1 MKTYRVI
8 AALLALVMLLGMFS
22 GCSKNRGET
31 TDPANPSNNPG
42 TKTETND
49 EKAASTSKYAY
60 QAEYLPIPENI
71 QYVNTSTISGSNLY
85 FTGSIIDG
93 KKTYTDENGEE
104 TEYDNYR
111 SALFK
116 MDVETGDCTELT
128 EFQLPEVPEG
138 WMGSTDLNTIQ
149 AGADGTLWAIYGS
162 YTYRY
167 NPPADLAE
175 DDSMYN
181 YYEEGENKTG
191 LLHLDADGKEI
202 KRIEFSQTDE
212 DGNSFYVSSFFVD
225 NSGNVYLSDWQNVY
239 IYDQDGNKKTTVDLG
254 ENGGDLCE
262 LKAGVVGVS
271 YYKNDEAKPEESGR
285 VFQEI
290 DPATGKLTGDTVKLP
305 DVAYSFFPGDDVYD
319 IYYDYN
325 GNIYGYKFDTDTKD
339 KVIDWIECD
348 INSNNLNSYSILPDG
363 RVIAFE
369 SSYDDQA
376 QKNNMQLI
384 VMTRVDAASV
394 VNKTVLTFACMY
406 LDWNRRDA
414 IVKFN
419 RASNTHRIVVR
430 DYSEYNT
437 DDDYNAGIQKL
448 NTEMLSGKLPD
459 MIDINTYSMPV
470 EQYAAKGFLTDLYEL
485 IDADADLSREDFVQ
499 PVLKALESADGKLYQ
514 LPSTFAVSTAIAL
527 DKVAGDYDTW
537 NLAAVKDAMTKLQDG
552 ASVFDVYRTK
562 SDILQTCISRNIDAF
577 VDWENGSA
585 HFDSD
590 EFKALLEFAN
600 QFPET
605 YDWENAT
612 DEENDSA
619 QNRMN
624 SGKQLMTDMY
634 VSSFEDMLYQLTGYN
649 GGVKFVGYPSEDGTS
664 NHTFQIDGSIA
675 ISSTCADKTAAW
687 NFMKQFLTED
697 YQSGSN
703 VWNFP
708 INQKAFDQKMK
719 DAMTEEYQTDENG
732 KPTTQTSDEAGYFD
746 LGPLDHGESTRREIC
761 MALEQMGFEI
771 EASHHEVA
779 QGQHEID
786 FKYAPALECA
796 DKIMTFKLAVKSLA
810 QKNGLHATFMPKPV
824 SGAAGSGMHVNMSL
838 FRDGKNAFYD
848 EADPRHLSPLAY
860 QFIAGLLGHV
870 RGCCA
875 VTNPLVNSYKRL
887 VPGYEA
893 PCHLAWSTGNRSALV
908 RIPTPR
914 GNSTRVELRSPDPA
928 CNPYLALAA
937 CLAAGLDGIE
947 QQMTPPAPLTGNLYE
962 VGDASGI
969 QRLPGSLEEAVR
981 ALEADSVITDALGAH
996 VTEQYLAGK
1005 RRECRSYAAQVSQ
1018 WELEQYLVAY

>member
-22 GCSKNRGET
+22 GCSKNGSET

-60 QAEYLPIPENI
+60 QAEYLPIPDNV

-93 KKTYTDENGEE
+93 KQTYTDENGEE

-116 MDVETGDCTELT
+116 LDVETGDCTELT

-138 WMGSTDLNTIQ
+138 WMGSSELNNIQ
-149 AGADGTLWAIYGS
+149 AAADGTLWAIYGS

-181 YYEEGENKTG
+181 YYEEGENKMG
-191 LLHLDADGKEI
+191 LLHLDADGKEL
-202 KRIEFSQTDE
+202 KRIEFNQTDE
-212 DGNSFYVSSFFVD
+212 NGNSFYVSSFFVD

-348 INSNNLNSYSILPDG
+348 INSNNINSYSILPDG

-369 SSYDDQA
+369 NSYDDQA

-406 LDWNRRDA
+406 LDWNMRDA

-437 DDDYNAGIQKL
+437 DDDSNAGIQKL

-459 MIDINTYSMPV
+459 MIDINTYNMPV

-485 IDADADLSREDFVQ
+485 IDADPELSRESFVQ
-499 PVLKALESADGKLYQ
+499 PVIKALESADGKLYQ
-514 LPSTFAVSTAIAL
+514 LPNTFAVSTAIAL

-562 SDILQTCISRNIDAF
+562 TDILQTCISRNIDAF

-624 SGKQLMTDMY
+624 AGKQLMTDMY

-664 NHTFQIDGSIA
+664 NHAFQIDGAIA

-697 YQSGSN
+697 YQLGSD

-732 KPTTQTSDEAGYFD
+732 NVVKDENGNPIRIPKMTYYTTDTGGGVAFAATTETAASTVVIGGSGVNEDGSISIYAMTQEQADQILDLINATTAVYGYDESILNIISDEAAAYFA
-746 LGPLDHGESTRREIC
+746 GE
-761 MALEQMGFEI
+761 
-771 EASHHEVA
+771 
-779 QGQHEID
+779 
-786 FKYAPALECA
+786 
-796 DKIMTFKLAVKSLA
+796 KSLDDTA
-810 QKNGLHATFMPKPV
+810 
-824 SGAAGSGMHVNMSL
+824 NMIQS
-838 FRDGKNAFYD
+838 
-848 EADPRHLSPLAY
+848 
-860 QFIAGLLGHV
+860 
-870 RGCCA
+870 
-875 VTNPLVNSYKRL
+875 
-887 VPGYEA
+887 
-893 PCHLAWSTGNRSALV
+893 
-908 RIPTPR
+908 
-914 GNSTRVELRSPDPA
+914 RV
-928 CNPYLALAA
+928 
-937 CLAAGLDGIE
+937 
-947 QQMTPPAPLTGNLYE
+947 NLY
-962 VGDASGI
+962 VA
-969 QRLPGSLEEAVR
+969 
-981 ALEADSVITDALGAH
+981 
-996 VTEQYLAGK
+996 EQ
-1005 RRECRSYAAQVSQ
+1005 S
-1018 WELEQYLVAY
+1018 

>member
-8 AALLALVMLLGMFS
+8 AALLALVMLLGMFA

-93 KKTYTDENGEE
+93 KQTYTDENGEE

-116 MDVETGDCTELT
+116 LDVETGDCTELT

-138 WMGSTDLNTIQ
+138 WMGSSELNNIQ
-149 AGADGTLWAIYGS
+149 AAADGTLWAIYGS

-212 DGNSFYVSSFFVD
+212 NGNSFYVSSFFVD
-225 NSGNVYLSDWQNVY
+225 NSGNVYLSDWQSVY
-239 IYDQDGNKKTTVDLG
+239 IYDQDGNKKATVDLG
-254 ENGGDLCE
+254 ENGGELCE

-348 INSNNLNSYSILPDG
+348 INSNNINSYSILPDG

-406 LDWNRRDA
+406 LDWNMRDA

-485 IDADADLSREDFVQ
+485 IDADADLSRESFVQ
-499 PVLKALESADGKLYQ
+499 PVIKALESADGKLYQ
-514 LPSTFAVSTAIAL
+514 LPNTFAVSTAIAL

-537 NLAAVKDAMTKLQDG
+537 NLASVKDAMTKLQDG

-562 SDILQTCISRNIDAF
+562 TDILQTCISRNIDAF

-624 SGKQLMTDMY
+624 AGKQLMTDMY

-732 KPTTQTSDEAGYFD
+732 NVVKDENGNPIRIPKMTYYTTDAGGGVAFAATTETAASTVVIGGSGVNEDGSISIYAMTQEQADQILDLINATTAVYGYDESILNIISDEAAAYFA
-746 LGPLDHGESTRREIC
+746 GE
-761 MALEQMGFEI
+761 
-771 EASHHEVA
+771 
-779 QGQHEID
+779 
-786 FKYAPALECA
+786 
-796 DKIMTFKLAVKSLA
+796 KSLDDTA
-810 QKNGLHATFMPKPV
+810 
-824 SGAAGSGMHVNMSL
+824 NMIQS
-838 FRDGKNAFYD
+838 
-848 EADPRHLSPLAY
+848 
-860 QFIAGLLGHV
+860 
-870 RGCCA
+870 
-875 VTNPLVNSYKRL
+875 
-887 VPGYEA
+887 
-893 PCHLAWSTGNRSALV
+893 
-908 RIPTPR
+908 
-914 GNSTRVELRSPDPA
+914 RV
-928 CNPYLALAA
+928 
-937 CLAAGLDGIE
+937 
-947 QQMTPPAPLTGNLYE
+947 NLY
-962 VGDASGI
+962 VA
-969 QRLPGSLEEAVR
+969 
-981 ALEADSVITDALGAH
+981 
-996 VTEQYLAGK
+996 EQ
-1005 RRECRSYAAQVSQ
+1005 S
-1018 WELEQYLVAY
+1018 

>member
-22 GCSKNRGET
+22 GCSKNGSET

-60 QAEYLPIPENI
+60 QAEYLPIPDNV

-93 KKTYTDENGEE
+93 KQTYTDENGEE

-116 MDVETGDCTELT
+116 LDVETGDCTELT

-138 WMGSTDLNTIQ
+138 WMGSSELNNIQ
-149 AGADGTLWAIYGS
+149 AAADGTLWAIYGS

-181 YYEEGENKTG
+181 YYEEGENKMG
-191 LLHLDADGKEI
+191 LLHLDADGKEL
-202 KRIEFSQTDE
+202 KRIEFNQTDE
-212 DGNSFYVSSFFVD
+212 NGNSFYVSSFFVD

-348 INSNNLNSYSILPDG
+348 INSNNINSYSILPDG

-369 SSYDDQA
+369 NSYDDGME
-376 QKNNMQLI
+376 KNTMQLI

-406 LDWNRRDA
+406 LDWNMRDA

-485 IDADADLSREDFVQ
+485 IDADPELSRESFVQ
-499 PVLKALESADGKLYQ
+499 PVIKALESADGKLYQ
-514 LPSTFAVSTAIAL
+514 LPNTFAVSTAIAL

-537 NLAAVKDAMTKLQDG
+537 NLASVKDAMTKLQDG

-562 SDILQTCISRNIDAF
+562 TDILQTCISRNIDAF

-732 KPTTQTSDEAGYFD
+732 NVVKDENGNPIRIPKMTYYTTDAGGGVAFAATTETAASTVVIGGSGVNEDGSISIYAMSQEQADQILDLINATTAVYGYDESILNIISDEAAAYFA
-746 LGPLDHGESTRREIC
+746 GE
-761 MALEQMGFEI
+761 
-771 EASHHEVA
+771 
-779 QGQHEID
+779 
-786 FKYAPALECA
+786 
-796 DKIMTFKLAVKSLA
+796 KSLDDTA
-810 QKNGLHATFMPKPV
+810 
-824 SGAAGSGMHVNMSL
+824 NMIQS
-838 FRDGKNAFYD
+838 
-848 EADPRHLSPLAY
+848 
-860 QFIAGLLGHV
+860 
-870 RGCCA
+870 
-875 VTNPLVNSYKRL
+875 
-887 VPGYEA
+887 
-893 PCHLAWSTGNRSALV
+893 
-908 RIPTPR
+908 
-914 GNSTRVELRSPDPA
+914 RV
-928 CNPYLALAA
+928 
-937 CLAAGLDGIE
+937 
-947 QQMTPPAPLTGNLYE
+947 NLY
-962 VGDASGI
+962 VA
-969 QRLPGSLEEAVR
+969 
-981 ALEADSVITDALGAH
+981 
-996 VTEQYLAGK
+996 EQ
-1005 RRECRSYAAQVSQ
+1005 S
-1018 WELEQYLVAY
+1018 

>member
-22 GCSKNRGET
+22 GCSKNGSET

-60 QAEYLPIPENI
+60 QAEYLPIPDNV

-104 TEYDNYR
+104 IEYDNYR

-167 NPPADLAE
+167 NPPEDMAA

-202 KRIEFSQTDE
+202 KRIEFNQTDE
-212 DGNSFYVSSFFVD
+212 NGNSFYVSSFFVD
-225 NSGNVYLSDWQNVY
+225 NSGNVYLSDWQSVY

-348 INSNNLNSYSILPDG
+348 INSNNINSYSILPDG

-406 LDWNRRDA
+406 LDWNMRDA

-459 MIDINTYSMPV
+459 MIDINTYNMPV

-514 LPSTFAVSTAIAL
+514 LPRTFAVSTAIAL

-537 NLAAVKDAMTKLQDG
+537 NLASVKDAMTKLQDG

-562 SDILQTCISRNIDAF
+562 TDILQTCISRNIDAF

-732 KPTTQTSDEAGYFD
+732 NVVKDENGNPIRIPKMTYYTTDAGGGVAFAATTETAASTVVIGGSGVNEDGSISIYAMTQEQADQILDLINATTAVYGYDESILNIISDEAAAYFA
-746 LGPLDHGESTRREIC
+746 GE
-761 MALEQMGFEI
+761 
-771 EASHHEVA
+771 
-779 QGQHEID
+779 
-786 FKYAPALECA
+786 
-796 DKIMTFKLAVKSLA
+796 KSLDDTA
-810 QKNGLHATFMPKPV
+810 
-824 SGAAGSGMHVNMSL
+824 NMIQS
-838 FRDGKNAFYD
+838 
-848 EADPRHLSPLAY
+848 
-860 QFIAGLLGHV
+860 
-870 RGCCA
+870 
-875 VTNPLVNSYKRL
+875 
-887 VPGYEA
+887 
-893 PCHLAWSTGNRSALV
+893 
-908 RIPTPR
+908 
-914 GNSTRVELRSPDPA
+914 RV
-928 CNPYLALAA
+928 
-937 CLAAGLDGIE
+937 
-947 QQMTPPAPLTGNLYE
+947 NLY
-962 VGDASGI
+962 VA
-969 QRLPGSLEEAVR
+969 
-981 ALEADSVITDALGAH
+981 
-996 VTEQYLAGK
+996 EQ
-1005 RRECRSYAAQVSQ
+1005 S
-1018 WELEQYLVAY
+1018 

>member
-1 MKTYRVI
+1 MKTYRMI
-8 AALLALVMLLGMFS
+8 AALLAIVMLLGMFA
-22 GCSKNRGET
+22 GCSKNSGET

-60 QAEYLPIPENI
+60 QAEYLPIPDNV

-93 KKTYTDENGEE
+93 KQTYTDENGEE
-104 TEYDNYR
+104 VEYDNYR

-138 WMGSTDLNTIQ
+138 WLGSSDLNNLQ
-149 AGADGTLWAIYGS
+149 SGADGTLWAIYNN

-191 LLHLDADGKEI
+191 LLHLDADGKELS
-202 KRIEFSQTDE
+202 RIEFSQTDE

-225 NSGNVYLSDWQNVY
+225 NSGNVYLSDWQSVY

-305 DVAYSFFPGDDVYD
+305 DSAYNFFPGDDVYD

-348 INSNNLNSYSILPDG
+348 INSNNINSCSILPDG

-406 LDWNRRDA
+406 LDWNMRDA

-430 DYSEYNT
+430 DYSEYST

-459 MIDINTYSMPV
+459 MIDINTYSMPI
-470 EQYAAKGFLTDLYEL
+470 EQYAAKGFLADLYEL
-485 IDADADLSREDFVQ
+485 IDADPELSRESFVQ

-562 SDILQTCISRNIDAF
+562 TDILQTCISRNIDAF

-600 QFPET
+600 QFPDT

-664 NHTFQIDGSIA
+664 NPTFQIDGAIA

-697 YQSGSN
+697 YQSGYN

-732 KPTTQTSDEAGYFD
+732 NVVKDENGNPIRIPKMTYYTTDTGSGVTFAATTETAASTVVIGGSGVNEEGSISIYAMTQEQADQILDLINATTAVYGYDESILNIISDEAAAYFA
-746 LGPLDHGESTRREIC
+746 GE
-761 MALEQMGFEI
+761 
-771 EASHHEVA
+771 
-779 QGQHEID
+779 
-786 FKYAPALECA
+786 
-796 DKIMTFKLAVKSLA
+796 KSLDDTA
-810 QKNGLHATFMPKPV
+810 
-824 SGAAGSGMHVNMSL
+824 NMIQS
-838 FRDGKNAFYD
+838 
-848 EADPRHLSPLAY
+848 
-860 QFIAGLLGHV
+860 
-870 RGCCA
+870 
-875 VTNPLVNSYKRL
+875 
-887 VPGYEA
+887 
-893 PCHLAWSTGNRSALV
+893 
-908 RIPTPR
+908 
-914 GNSTRVELRSPDPA
+914 RV
-928 CNPYLALAA
+928 
-937 CLAAGLDGIE
+937 
-947 QQMTPPAPLTGNLYE
+947 NLY
-962 VGDASGI
+962 VA
-969 QRLPGSLEEAVR
+969 
-981 ALEADSVITDALGAH
+981 
-996 VTEQYLAGK
+996 EQ
-1005 RRECRSYAAQVSQ
+1005 S
-1018 WELEQYLVAY
+1018 

>member
-22 GCSKNRGET
+22 GCSKNGSET

-60 QAEYLPIPENI
+60 QAEYLPIPDNV

-93 KKTYTDENGEE
+93 KQTYTDENGEE

-111 SALFK
+111 SALFR

-138 WMGSTDLNTIQ
+138 WLGSSDLNNLQ
-149 AGADGTLWAIYGS
+149 SGADGTLWAIYNS

-202 KRIEFSQTDE
+202 KRIEFNQTDE
-212 DGNSFYVSSFFVD
+212 NGNSFYVSSFFVD

-305 DVAYSFFPGDDVYD
+305 DSAYSFFPGDDVYD

-348 INSNNLNSYSILPDG
+348 INSNNINSYSILPDG

-406 LDWNRRDA
+406 LDWDMRDA

-459 MIDINTYSMPV
+459 MIDINTYNMPV

-499 PVLKALESADGKLYQ
+499 PVIKALESADGKLYQ
-514 LPSTFAVSTAIAL
+514 LPNTFAVSTAIAL

-537 NLAAVKDAMTKLQDG
+537 NLASVKDAMTKLQDG

-562 SDILQTCISRNIDAF
+562 TDILQTCISRNIDAF

-697 YQSGSN
+697 YQLGSN

-732 KPTTQTSDEAGYFD
+732 NVVKDENGNPIRIPKMTYYTTDAGGGVAFAATTETAASTVVIGGSGVNEDGSISIYAMTQEQADQILDLINATTAVYGYDESILNIISDEAAAYFA
-746 LGPLDHGESTRREIC
+746 GE
-761 MALEQMGFEI
+761 
-771 EASHHEVA
+771 
-779 QGQHEID
+779 
-786 FKYAPALECA
+786 
-796 DKIMTFKLAVKSLA
+796 KSLDDTA
-810 QKNGLHATFMPKPV
+810 
-824 SGAAGSGMHVNMSL
+824 NMIQS
-838 FRDGKNAFYD
+838 
-848 EADPRHLSPLAY
+848 
-860 QFIAGLLGHV
+860 
-870 RGCCA
+870 
-875 VTNPLVNSYKRL
+875 
-887 VPGYEA
+887 
-893 PCHLAWSTGNRSALV
+893 
-908 RIPTPR
+908 
-914 GNSTRVELRSPDPA
+914 RV
-928 CNPYLALAA
+928 
-937 CLAAGLDGIE
+937 
-947 QQMTPPAPLTGNLYE
+947 NLY
-962 VGDASGI
+962 VA
-969 QRLPGSLEEAVR
+969 
-981 ALEADSVITDALGAH
+981 
-996 VTEQYLAGK
+996 EQ
-1005 RRECRSYAAQVSQ
+1005 S
-1018 WELEQYLVAY
+1018 

>member
-22 GCSKNRGET
+22 GCSKNGSET

-60 QAEYLPIPENI
+60 QAEYLPIPDNV

-93 KKTYTDENGEE
+93 KQTYTDENGEE
-104 TEYDNYR
+104 IEYDNYR

-138 WMGSTDLNTIQ
+138 WMGSSDLNNIQ
-149 AGADGTLWAIYGS
+149 AAADGTLWAIYGS

-239 IYDQDGNKKTTVDLG
+239 IYDQDGNKKTTVDLS
-254 ENGGDLCE
+254 ENGGELCE
-262 LKAGVVGVS
+262 LKAGVVGVC

-290 DPATGKLTGDTVKLP
+290 DPATGKLTGDTVKIP
-305 DVAYSFFPGDDVYD
+305 DSAYNFFPGDDVYD

-348 INSNNLNSYSILPDG
+348 INSNNINSYSILPDG

-369 SSYDDQA
+369 NSYDEGMS
-376 QKNNMQLI
+376 KNTMQLI

-406 LDWNRRDA
+406 LDWNMRDA

-437 DDDYNAGIQKL
+437 DDDYKAGIQKL

-459 MIDINTYSMPV
+459 MIDINTYNMPV

-485 IDADADLSREDFVQ
+485 IDADADLSRESFVQ

-514 LPSTFAVSTAIAL
+514 LPNTFAVSTAIAL

-577 VDWENGSA
+577 VDWENGGA

-600 QFPET
+600 QFPDT

-634 VSSFEDMLYQLTGYN
+634 VSSFEDMLYQLTGFN

-664 NHTFQIDGSIA
+664 NHAFQIDGSIA

-687 NFMKQFLTED
+687 NFMKQFLNED
-697 YQSGSN
+697 YQSGYN

-732 KPTTQTSDEAGYFD
+732 NVVKDENGNPIRIPKMTYYTDGNGGGVMYGMTAEAASSTVVIGGTVVNDDGSISIYAMTQEQADQILDLINATTAVYGYDESILNIISDEAAAYFA
-746 LGPLDHGESTRREIC
+746 GE
-761 MALEQMGFEI
+761 
-771 EASHHEVA
+771 
-779 QGQHEID
+779 
-786 FKYAPALECA
+786 
-796 DKIMTFKLAVKSLA
+796 KSLDDTA
-810 QKNGLHATFMPKPV
+810 
-824 SGAAGSGMHVNMSL
+824 NMIQS
-838 FRDGKNAFYD
+838 
-848 EADPRHLSPLAY
+848 
-860 QFIAGLLGHV
+860 
-870 RGCCA
+870 
-875 VTNPLVNSYKRL
+875 
-887 VPGYEA
+887 
-893 PCHLAWSTGNRSALV
+893 
-908 RIPTPR
+908 
-914 GNSTRVELRSPDPA
+914 RV
-928 CNPYLALAA
+928 
-937 CLAAGLDGIE
+937 
-947 QQMTPPAPLTGNLYE
+947 NLY
-962 VGDASGI
+962 VA
-969 QRLPGSLEEAVR
+969 
-981 ALEADSVITDALGAH
+981 
-996 VTEQYLAGK
+996 EQ
-1005 RRECRSYAAQVSQ
+1005 S
-1018 WELEQYLVAY
+1018 

>member
-8 AALLALVMLLGMFS
+8 AALLALVMLLGMFA

-60 QAEYLPIPENI
+60 QAEYLPIPDNV

-104 TEYDNYR
+104 IEYDNYR

-202 KRIEFSQTDE
+202 KRIEFNQTDE
-212 DGNSFYVSSFFVD
+212 NGNSFYVSSFFVD
-225 NSGNVYLSDWQNVY
+225 NSGNVYLSDWQSVY

-325 GNIYGYKFDTDTKD
+325 GNIYGYKFDTGTKD

-348 INSNNLNSYSILPDG
+348 INSNNINSYSILPDG

-369 SSYDDQA
+369 NSYDDGME
-376 QKNNMQLI
+376 KNTMQLI

-406 LDWNRRDA
+406 LDWNMRDA

-634 VSSFEDMLYQLTGYN
+634 VSSFEDMLHQLTGYN

-732 KPTTQTSDEAGYFD
+732 NVVKDENGNPIRIPKMTYYTTDAGGGVAFAATTETAASTVVIGGSGVNEDGSISIYAMTQEQADQILDLINATTAVYGYDESILNIISDEAAAYFA
-746 LGPLDHGESTRREIC
+746 GE
-761 MALEQMGFEI
+761 
-771 EASHHEVA
+771 
-779 QGQHEID
+779 
-786 FKYAPALECA
+786 
-796 DKIMTFKLAVKSLA
+796 KSLDDTA
-810 QKNGLHATFMPKPV
+810 
-824 SGAAGSGMHVNMSL
+824 NMIQS
-838 FRDGKNAFYD
+838 
-848 EADPRHLSPLAY
+848 
-860 QFIAGLLGHV
+860 
-870 RGCCA
+870 
-875 VTNPLVNSYKRL
+875 
-887 VPGYEA
+887 
-893 PCHLAWSTGNRSALV
+893 
-908 RIPTPR
+908 
-914 GNSTRVELRSPDPA
+914 RV
-928 CNPYLALAA
+928 
-937 CLAAGLDGIE
+937 
-947 QQMTPPAPLTGNLYE
+947 NLY
-962 VGDASGI
+962 VA
-969 QRLPGSLEEAVR
+969 
-981 ALEADSVITDALGAH
+981 
-996 VTEQYLAGK
+996 EQ
-1005 RRECRSYAAQVSQ
+1005 S
-1018 WELEQYLVAY
+1018 

>member
-8 AALLALVMLLGMFS
+8 AALLAIVMLLGVFA
-22 GCSKNRGET
+22 GCSKNSQET
-31 TDPANPSNNPG
+31 TDPANPGSTTG

-60 QAEYLPIPENI
+60 QAEYLPIPDNV

-104 TEYDNYR
+104 IEYDNYR

-138 WMGSTDLNTIQ
+138 WMGSTDLKTIQ

-212 DGNSFYVSSFFVD
+212 NGNSFYVSSFFVD
-225 NSGNVYLSDWQNVY
+225 NSGNVYLSDWQSVY

-290 DPATGKLTGDTVKLP
+290 DPATGKLMGDTVKLP

-348 INSNNLNSYSILPDG
+348 INSNNINSYSILPDG

-437 DDDYNAGIQKL
+437 DDDSNAGIQKL

-459 MIDINTYSMPV
+459 MIDNNTYSMPV

-485 IDADADLSREDFVQ
+485 IDADPELSRESFVQ

-514 LPSTFAVSTAIAL
+514 LPNTFAVSTAIAL

-537 NLAAVKDAMTKLQDG
+537 NLASVKDAMTKLQDG

-562 SDILQTCISRNIDAF
+562 TDILQTCISRNIDAF
-577 VDWENGSA
+577 VDWENGGA

-600 QFPET
+600 QFPDT

-624 SGKQLMTDMY
+624 AGKQLMTDMY
-634 VSSFEDMLYQLTGYN
+634 VSSFEDMLYKLTGYN

-664 NHTFQIDGSIA
+664 NHAFQIDGSIA

-697 YQSGSN
+697 YQSGYN

-732 KPTTQTSDEAGYFD
+732 NVVKDENGNPIRIPKMTYYTTDAGGGVAFAATTETAASTVVIGGSGVNEDGAISIYAMSQEQADQILDLINATTAVYGYDESILNIISDEAAAYFA
-746 LGPLDHGESTRREIC
+746 GE
-761 MALEQMGFEI
+761 
-771 EASHHEVA
+771 
-779 QGQHEID
+779 
-786 FKYAPALECA
+786 
-796 DKIMTFKLAVKSLA
+796 KSLDDTA
-810 QKNGLHATFMPKPV
+810 
-824 SGAAGSGMHVNMSL
+824 NMIQS
-838 FRDGKNAFYD
+838 
-848 EADPRHLSPLAY
+848 
-860 QFIAGLLGHV
+860 
-870 RGCCA
+870 
-875 VTNPLVNSYKRL
+875 
-887 VPGYEA
+887 
-893 PCHLAWSTGNRSALV
+893 
-908 RIPTPR
+908 
-914 GNSTRVELRSPDPA
+914 RV
-928 CNPYLALAA
+928 
-937 CLAAGLDGIE
+937 
-947 QQMTPPAPLTGNLYE
+947 NLY
-962 VGDASGI
+962 VA
-969 QRLPGSLEEAVR
+969 
-981 ALEADSVITDALGAH
+981 
-996 VTEQYLAGK
+996 EQ
-1005 RRECRSYAAQVSQ
+1005 S
-1018 WELEQYLVAY
+1018 

>member
-22 GCSKNRGET
+22 GCSKNGSET

-60 QAEYLPIPENI
+60 QAEYLPIPDNV

-93 KKTYTDENGEE
+93 KQTFTDENGEE
-104 TEYDNYR
+104 IEYDNYR

-116 MDVETGDCTELT
+116 LDVETGACTELT

-138 WMGSTDLNTIQ
+138 WLGSSDLNNLQ
-149 AGADGTLWAIYGS
+149 SGADGTLWAIYNS

-191 LLHLDADGKEI
+191 LLHLDADGKEL

-212 DGNSFYVSSFFVD
+212 NGNSFYVSSFFVD

-239 IYDQDGNKKTTVDLG
+239 IYDQDGKLKTTVDLG

-290 DPATGKLTGDTVKLP
+290 DPTTGKLTGDTVKLP

-325 GNIYGYKFDTDTKD
+325 GNIYGYKFDTGTKD

-348 INSNNLNSYSILPDG
+348 INSNNINSYSILPDG

-406 LDWNRRDA
+406 LDWDMRDA

-485 IDADADLSREDFVQ
+485 IDADPELSRESFVQ
-499 PVLKALESADGKLYQ
+499 PVIKALESADGKLYQ

-562 SDILQTCISRNIDAF
+562 TDMLQTCISRNIDAF
-577 VDWENGSA
+577 VDWENGGA

-600 QFPET
+600 QFPDT

-619 QNRMN
+619 
-624 SGKQLMTDMY
+624 
-634 VSSFEDMLYQLTGYN
+634 
-649 GGVKFVGYPSEDGTS
+649 
-664 NHTFQIDGSIA
+664 
-675 ISSTCADKTAAW
+675 
-687 NFMKQFLTED
+687 
-697 YQSGSN
+697 
-703 VWNFP
+703 
-708 INQKAFDQKMK
+708 
-719 DAMTEEYQTDENG
+719 
-732 KPTTQTSDEAGYFD
+732 
-746 LGPLDHGESTRREIC
+746 
-761 MALEQMGFEI
+761 
-771 EASHHEVA
+771 
-779 QGQHEID
+779 
-786 FKYAPALECA
+786 
-796 DKIMTFKLAVKSLA
+796 
-810 QKNGLHATFMPKPV
+810 
-824 SGAAGSGMHVNMSL
+824 
-838 FRDGKNAFYD
+838 
-848 EADPRHLSPLAY
+848 
-860 QFIAGLLGHV
+860 
-870 RGCCA
+870 
-875 VTNPLVNSYKRL
+875 
-887 VPGYEA
+887 
-893 PCHLAWSTGNRSALV
+893 
-908 RIPTPR
+908 
-914 GNSTRVELRSPDPA
+914 
-928 CNPYLALAA
+928 
-937 CLAAGLDGIE
+937 
-947 QQMTPPAPLTGNLYE
+947 
-962 VGDASGI
+962 
-969 QRLPGSLEEAVR
+969 
-981 ALEADSVITDALGAH
+981 
-996 VTEQYLAGK
+996 
-1005 RRECRSYAAQVSQ
+1005 
-1018 WELEQYLVAY
+1018 

>member
-1 MKTYRVI
+1 MKTYRMI
-8 AALLALVMLLGMFS
+8 AALLAIVMLLGVFA
-22 GCSKNRGET
+22 GCSKNSDNT
-31 TDPANPSNNPG
+31 TEPANPGSSTG

-49 EKAASTSKYAY
+49 EKAASTSKYTY
-60 QAEYLPIPENI
+60 QAEFLPIPDNI
-71 QYVNTSTISGSNLY
+71 QYVNTSTISGANLY

-93 KKTYTDENGEE
+93 KQTYTDENGEE
-104 TEYDNYR
+104 IEYDNYR

-149 AGADGTLWAIYGS
+149 TGADATLWAIYGS

-167 NPPADLAE
+167 NPPADLAA

-181 YYEEGENKTG
+181 YYEQGENKTG
-191 LLHLDADGKEI
+191 LLHLDADGKEL
-202 KRIEFSQTDE
+202 KRIEFNQTDE
-212 DGNSFYVSSFFVD
+212 NGNSFYVSNFFVD

-254 ENGGDLCE
+254 ENGGELCE
-262 LKAGVVGVS
+262 LKAGVVGVC

-290 DPATGKLTGDTVKLP
+290 DPATGKLTGDTVKIP
-305 DVAYSFFPGDDVYD
+305 DSAYNFFPGDDVYD

-369 SSYDDQA
+369 NTYDEQT
-376 QKNNMQLI
+376 QTNTMQLI

-406 LDWNRRDA
+406 LDWNMRDA

-437 DDDYNAGIQKL
+437 DDDYTAGIQKL

-459 MIDINTYSMPV
+459 MIDINTYSMPI

-514 LPSTFAVSTAIAL
+514 LPQTFAVDTAIAL
-527 DKVAGDYDTW
+527 DKVVGEYDTW

-552 ASVFDVYRTK
+552 ATVFDVYRTK
-562 SDILQTCISRNIDAF
+562 SDILSTCISRNIDAF
-577 VDWENGSA
+577 VDWENGAA

-600 QFPET
+600 SFPDT
-605 YDWENAT
+605 YDWENA
-612 DEENDSA
+612 DEEDQDSA

-624 SGKQLMTDMY
+624 AGKQLMSSFY
-634 VSSFEDMLYQLTGYN
+634 VSSLEDILYQLTGYN
-649 GGVKFVGYPSEDGTS
+649 GKVKFVGYPSEDGTS
-664 NHTFQIDGSIA
+664 NHAFQIDGAIA

-687 NFMKQFLTED
+687 NFMKQFLNEE
-697 YQSGSN
+697 YQSSYN
-703 VWNFP
+703 IWSFP
-708 INQKAFDQKMK
+708 INQAAFDAKLKEM
-719 DAMTEEYQTDENG
+719 MTEEYQTDDNG
-732 KPTTQTSDEAGYFD
+732 NVMKDDNGNPIRIPKVTYYTDGNGTMTGY
-746 LGPLDHGESTRREIC
+746 
-761 MALEQMGFEI
+761 
-771 EASHHEVA
+771 
-779 QGQHEID
+779 
-786 FKYAPALECA
+786 
-796 DKIMTFKLAVKSLA
+796 
-810 QKNGLHATFMPKPV
+810 
-824 SGAAGSGMHVNMSL
+824 
-838 FRDGKNAFYD
+838 
-848 EADPRHLSPLAY
+848 
-860 QFIAGLLGHV
+860 
-870 RGCCA
+870 
-875 VTNPLVNSYKRL
+875 
-887 VPGYEA
+887 
-893 PCHLAWSTGNRSALV
+893 STGNGGVAVMQASADGSVEMGENGEVNVYAMTQEQADEILGLINATTAV
-908 RIPTPR
+908 YGYDESIMGIITDEAAPYFAGEKSLDDTV
-914 GNSTRVELRSPDPA
+914 NMIQSRV
-928 CNPYLALAA
+928 
-937 CLAAGLDGIE
+937 
-947 QQMTPPAPLTGNLYE
+947 NLY
-962 VGDASGI
+962 VA
-969 QRLPGSLEEAVR
+969 
-981 ALEADSVITDALGAH
+981 
-996 VTEQYLAGK
+996 EQ
-1005 RRECRSYAAQVSQ
+1005 S
-1018 WELEQYLVAY
+1018 

>member
-8 AALLALVMLLGMFS
+8 AALLALVMLLGVFA
-22 GCSKNRGET
+22 GCSKNSDNT
-31 TDPANPSNNPG
+31 TDPANPGSSTG

-49 EKAASTSKYAY
+49 EKAASTSKYTY
-60 QAEYLPIPENI
+60 QAEFLPIPDNV

-104 TEYDNYR
+104 IEYDNYR

-202 KRIEFSQTDE
+202 KRIEFNQTDE
-212 DGNSFYVSSFFVD
+212 NGNSFYVSSFFVD
-225 NSGNVYLSDWQNVY
+225 NSGNVYLSDWQSVY

-325 GNIYGYKFDTDTKD
+325 GNIYGYKFDTGTKD

-348 INSNNLNSYSILPDG
+348 INSNNINSYSILPDG

-369 SSYDDQA
+369 NSYDDGME
-376 QKNNMQLI
+376 KNTMQLI

-406 LDWNRRDA
+406 LDWNMRDA

-459 MIDINTYSMPV
+459 MIDINTYNMPV

-485 IDADADLSREDFVQ
+485 IDADADLSRESFVQ

-537 NLAAVKDAMTKLQDG
+537 NLASVKDAMTKLQDG

-562 SDILQTCISRNIDAF
+562 TDILQTCISRNIDAF
-577 VDWENGSA
+577 VDWENGGA

-590 EFKALLEFAN
+590 EFKALLE
-600 QFPET
+600 
-605 YDWENAT
+605 
-612 DEENDSA
+612 
-619 QNRMN
+619 
-624 SGKQLMTDMY
+624 L
-634 VSSFEDMLYQLTGYN
+634 
-649 GGVKFVGYPSEDGTS
+649 
-664 NHTFQIDGSIA
+664 
-675 ISSTCADKTAAW
+675 
-687 NFMKQFLTED
+687 
-697 YQSGSN
+697 
-703 VWNFP
+703 
-708 INQKAFDQKMK
+708 
-719 DAMTEEYQTDENG
+719 
-732 KPTTQTSDEAGYFD
+732 
-746 LGPLDHGESTRREIC
+746 
-761 MALEQMGFEI
+761 
-771 EASHHEVA
+771 
-779 QGQHEID
+779 
-786 FKYAPALECA
+786 
-796 DKIMTFKLAVKSLA
+796 SLI
-810 QKNGLHATFMPKPV
+810 H
-824 SGAAGSGMHVNMSL
+824 
-838 FRDGKNAFYD
+838 
-848 EADPRHLSPLAY
+848 
-860 QFIAGLLGHV
+860 I
-870 RGCCA
+870 
-875 VTNPLVNSYKRL
+875 
-887 VPGYEA
+887 
-893 PCHLAWSTGNRSALV
+893 
-908 RIPTPR
+908 
-914 GNSTRVELRSPDPA
+914 
-928 CNPYLALAA
+928 
-937 CLAAGLDGIE
+937 
-947 QQMTPPAPLTGNLYE
+947 
-962 VGDASGI
+962 
-969 QRLPGSLEEAVR
+969 
-981 ALEADSVITDALGAH
+981 
-996 VTEQYLAGK
+996 
-1005 RRECRSYAAQVSQ
+1005 
-1018 WELEQYLVAY
+1018 

>member
-1 MKTYRVI
+1 MKTYRMI
-8 AALLALVMLLGMFS
+8 AALLAIVMLLGVFA
-22 GCSKNRGET
+22 GCSKNSDNT
-31 TDPANPSNNPG
+31 TDPANPGSSTG

-49 EKAASTSKYAY
+49 EKAASTSKYTY
-60 QAEYLPIPENI
+60 QAEFLPIPDNI
-71 QYVNTSTISGSNLY
+71 QYVNTSTISGANLY

-93 KKTYTDENGEE
+93 KQTYTDENGEE
-104 TEYDNYR
+104 IEYDNYR
-111 SALFK
+111 SALFR

-149 AGADGTLWAIYGS
+149 TGADGTLWAIYGS

-167 NPPADLAE
+167 NPPADLAA

-181 YYEEGENKTG
+181 YYEQGENKTG
-191 LLHLDADGKEI
+191 LLHLDADGKEL
-202 KRIEFSQTDE
+202 KRIEFNQTDE
-212 DGNSFYVSSFFVD
+212 NGNSFYVSNFFVD

-254 ENGGDLCE
+254 ENGGELCE
-262 LKAGVVGVS
+262 LKAGVVGVC

-290 DPATGKLTGDTVKLP
+290 DPATGKLTGDTVKIP
-305 DVAYSFFPGDDVYD
+305 DSAYNFFPGDDVYD

-369 SSYDDQA
+369 NTYDEQT
-376 QKNNMQLI
+376 QTNTMQLI

-406 LDWNRRDA
+406 LDWNMRDA

-437 DDDYNAGIQKL
+437 DDDYTAGIQKL

-459 MIDINTYSMPV
+459 MIDINTYSMPI

-514 LPSTFAVSTAIAL
+514 LPQTFAVDTAIAL
-527 DKVAGDYDTW
+527 DKVVGEYDTW

-552 ASVFDVYRTK
+552 ATVFDVYRTK
-562 SDILQTCISRNIDAF
+562 SDILSTCISRNIDAF
-577 VDWENGSA
+577 VDWENGAA

-600 QFPET
+600 SFPDT
-605 YDWENAT
+605 YDWENA
-612 DEENDSA
+612 DEEDQDSA

-624 SGKQLMTDMY
+624 AGKQLMSSFY
-634 VSSFEDMLYQLTGYN
+634 VSSLEDILYQLTGYN
-649 GGVKFVGYPSEDGTS
+649 GKVKFVGYPSEDGTS
-664 NHTFQIDGSIA
+664 NHAFQIDGAIA

-687 NFMKQFLTED
+687 NFMKQFLNEE
-697 YQSGSN
+697 YQSSYN
-703 VWNFP
+703 IWSFS
-708 INQKAFDQKMK
+708 INQAAFDAKLKEM
-719 DAMTEEYQTDENG
+719 MTEEYQTDDNGNVMKDDNGNPIRIPKVTYYTDGNGTMTGYSTGNGGVAVMQASADGSVEMGENG
-732 KPTTQTSDEAGYFD
+732 EVNVYAMTQEQADEILGLINATTAVYGYDESILNIISDEAAAYFA
-746 LGPLDHGESTRREIC
+746 GE
-761 MALEQMGFEI
+761 
-771 EASHHEVA
+771 
-779 QGQHEID
+779 
-786 FKYAPALECA
+786 
-796 DKIMTFKLAVKSLA
+796 KSLDDTA
-810 QKNGLHATFMPKPV
+810 
-824 SGAAGSGMHVNMSL
+824 NMIQS
-838 FRDGKNAFYD
+838 
-848 EADPRHLSPLAY
+848 
-860 QFIAGLLGHV
+860 
-870 RGCCA
+870 
-875 VTNPLVNSYKRL
+875 
-887 VPGYEA
+887 
-893 PCHLAWSTGNRSALV
+893 
-908 RIPTPR
+908 
-914 GNSTRVELRSPDPA
+914 RV
-928 CNPYLALAA
+928 
-937 CLAAGLDGIE
+937 
-947 QQMTPPAPLTGNLYE
+947 NLY
-962 VGDASGI
+962 VA
-969 QRLPGSLEEAVR
+969 
-981 ALEADSVITDALGAH
+981 
-996 VTEQYLAGK
+996 EQ
-1005 RRECRSYAAQVSQ
+1005 S
-1018 WELEQYLVAY
+1018 

>member
-8 AALLALVMLLGMFS
+8 AALLALVMLLGMFA

-60 QAEYLPIPENI
+60 QAEYLPIPDNV

-93 KKTYTDENGEE
+93 KQTYTDENGEE

-138 WMGSTDLNTIQ
+138 WLGSSDLNNLQ
-149 AGADGTLWAIYGS
+149 SGADGTLWAIYNN

-305 DVAYSFFPGDDVYD
+305 DAAYSFFPGDDVYD

-348 INSNNLNSYSILPDG
+348 INSNNINSYSILPDG

-406 LDWNRRDA
+406 LDWDMRDA

-499 PVLKALESADGKLYQ
+499 PVIKALESADGKLYQ
-514 LPSTFAVSTAIAL
+514 LPNTFAVSTAIAL

-562 SDILQTCISRNIDAF
+562 TDILQTCISRNIDAF

-600 QFPET
+600 QFPDT

-624 SGKQLMTDMY
+624 AGKQLMTDMY

-697 YQSGSN
+697 YQSGYN

-732 KPTTQTSDEAGYFD
+732 NVVKDENGNPIRIPKMTYYTTDTGGGVAFAATTETAASTVVIGGSGVNEDGSISIYAMTQEQADQILDLINATTAVYGYDESILNIISDEAAAYFA
-746 LGPLDHGESTRREIC
+746 GE
-761 MALEQMGFEI
+761 
-771 EASHHEVA
+771 
-779 QGQHEID
+779 
-786 FKYAPALECA
+786 
-796 DKIMTFKLAVKSLA
+796 KSLDDTA
-810 QKNGLHATFMPKPV
+810 
-824 SGAAGSGMHVNMSL
+824 NMIQS
-838 FRDGKNAFYD
+838 
-848 EADPRHLSPLAY
+848 
-860 QFIAGLLGHV
+860 
-870 RGCCA
+870 
-875 VTNPLVNSYKRL
+875 
-887 VPGYEA
+887 
-893 PCHLAWSTGNRSALV
+893 
-908 RIPTPR
+908 
-914 GNSTRVELRSPDPA
+914 RV
-928 CNPYLALAA
+928 
-937 CLAAGLDGIE
+937 
-947 QQMTPPAPLTGNLYE
+947 NLY
-962 VGDASGI
+962 VA
-969 QRLPGSLEEAVR
+969 
-981 ALEADSVITDALGAH
+981 
-996 VTEQYLAGK
+996 EQ
-1005 RRECRSYAAQVSQ
+1005 S
-1018 WELEQYLVAY
+1018 

>member
-1 MKTYRVI
+1 MKTYRMI
-8 AALLALVMLLGMFS
+8 AALLAIVMLLGVFA
-22 GCSKNRGET
+22 GCSKNSDNT
-31 TDPANPSNNPG
+31 TEPANPGSSTG

-49 EKAASTSKYAY
+49 EKAASTSKYTY
-60 QAEYLPIPENI
+60 QAEFLPIPDNI
-71 QYVNTSTISGSNLY
+71 QYVNTSTISGANLY

-93 KKTYTDENGEE
+93 KQTYTDENGEE
-104 TEYDNYR
+104 IEYDNYR

-167 NPPADLAE
+167 NPPADLAA

-181 YYEEGENKTG
+181 YYEQGENKTG
-191 LLHLDADGKEI
+191 LLHLDADGKEL
-202 KRIEFSQTDE
+202 KRIEFNQTDE
-212 DGNSFYVSSFFVD
+212 NGNSFYVSNFFVD

-254 ENGGDLCE
+254 ENGGELCE
-262 LKAGVVGVS
+262 LKAGVVGVC

-290 DPATGKLTGDTVKLP
+290 DPATGKLTGDTVKIP
-305 DVAYSFFPGDDVYD
+305 DSAYNFFPGDDVYD

-369 SSYDDQA
+369 NTYDDQT
-376 QKNNMQLI
+376 QTNTMQLI

-406 LDWNRRDA
+406 LDWNMRDA

-437 DDDYNAGIQKL
+437 DDDYTAGIQKL

-459 MIDINTYSMPV
+459 MIDINTYSMPI

-514 LPSTFAVSTAIAL
+514 LPNTFAVSTAIAL

-577 VDWENGSA
+577 VDWENGAA

-600 QFPET
+600 SFPDT
-605 YDWENAT
+605 YDWENA
-612 DEENDSA
+612 DEEDQDSA

-624 SGKQLMTDMY
+624 AGKQLMSSFY
-634 VSSFEDMLYQLTGYN
+634 VSSLEDILYQLTGYN
-649 GGVKFVGYPSEDGTS
+649 GKVKFVGYPSEDGTS
-664 NHTFQIDGSIA
+664 NHAFQIDGAIA

-687 NFMKQFLTED
+687 NFMKQFLNEE
-697 YQSGSN
+697 YQSSYN
-703 VWNFP
+703 IWSFP
-708 INQKAFDQKMK
+708 INQAAFDAKLKEM
-719 DAMTEEYQTDENG
+719 MTEEYQTDDNG
-732 KPTTQTSDEAGYFD
+732 NVMKDDNGNPIRIPKVTYYTDGNGTMTGY
-746 LGPLDHGESTRREIC
+746 
-761 MALEQMGFEI
+761 
-771 EASHHEVA
+771 
-779 QGQHEID
+779 
-786 FKYAPALECA
+786 
-796 DKIMTFKLAVKSLA
+796 
-810 QKNGLHATFMPKPV
+810 
-824 SGAAGSGMHVNMSL
+824 
-838 FRDGKNAFYD
+838 
-848 EADPRHLSPLAY
+848 
-860 QFIAGLLGHV
+860 
-870 RGCCA
+870 
-875 VTNPLVNSYKRL
+875 
-887 VPGYEA
+887 
-893 PCHLAWSTGNRSALV
+893 STGNGGVAVMQASADGSVEMGENGEVNVYAMTQEQADEILGLINATTAV
-908 RIPTPR
+908 YGYDESIMGIITDEAAPYFAGEKSLDDTV
-914 GNSTRVELRSPDPA
+914 NMIQSRV
-928 CNPYLALAA
+928 
-937 CLAAGLDGIE
+937 
-947 QQMTPPAPLTGNLYE
+947 NLY
-962 VGDASGI
+962 VA
-969 QRLPGSLEEAVR
+969 
-981 ALEADSVITDALGAH
+981 
-996 VTEQYLAGK
+996 EQ
-1005 RRECRSYAAQVSQ
+1005 S
-1018 WELEQYLVAY
+1018 

>member
-1 MKTYRVI
+1 MKTYRMI
-8 AALLALVMLLGMFS
+8 AALLAIVMLLGVFA
-22 GCSKNRGET
+22 GCSKNSDNT
-31 TDPANPSNNPG
+31 TDPANPGSSTG

-49 EKAASTSKYAY
+49 EKAASTSKYTY
-60 QAEYLPIPENI
+60 QAEFLPIPDNI

-93 KKTYTDENGEE
+93 KKTFTDENGEE
-104 TEYDNYR
+104 IEYDNYR
-111 SALFK
+111 SALFR

-149 AGADGTLWAIYGS
+149 TGADGTLWAIYGS

-167 NPPADLAE
+167 NPPADLAA

-181 YYEEGENKTG
+181 YYEQGENKTG
-191 LLHLDADGKEI
+191 LLHLDADGKEL
-202 KRIEFSQTDE
+202 KRIEFNQTDE
-212 DGNSFYVSSFFVD
+212 NGNSFYVSNFFVD

-254 ENGGDLCE
+254 ENGGELCE
-262 LKAGVVGVS
+262 LKAGVVGVC

-305 DVAYSFFPGDDVYD
+305 DSAYNFFPGDDVYD

-369 SSYDDQA
+369 NTYDDQT
-376 QKNNMQLI
+376 QTNTMQLI

-406 LDWNRRDA
+406 LDWNMRDA

-437 DDDYNAGIQKL
+437 DDDYTAGIQKL

-459 MIDINTYSMPV
+459 MIDINTYSMPI

-514 LPSTFAVSTAIAL
+514 LPQTFAVDTAIAL
-527 DKVAGDYDTW
+527 DKVVGEYDTW

-552 ASVFDVYRTK
+552 ATVFDVYRTK
-562 SDILQTCISRNIDAF
+562 SDILSTCISRNIDAF
-577 VDWENGSA
+577 VDWENGAA

-600 QFPET
+600 SFPDT
-605 YDWENAT
+605 YDWENA
-612 DEENDSA
+612 DEEDQDSA

-624 SGKQLMTDMY
+624 AGKQLMSSFY
-634 VSSFEDMLYQLTGYN
+634 VSSLEDILYQLTGYN
-649 GGVKFVGYPSEDGTS
+649 GKVKFVGYPSEDGTS
-664 NHTFQIDGSIA
+664 NHAFQIDGAIA

-687 NFMKQFLTED
+687 NFMKQFLNEE
-697 YQSGSN
+697 YQSSYN
-703 VWNFP
+703 IWSFP
-708 INQKAFDQKMK
+708 INQAAFDAKLKEM
-719 DAMTEEYQTDENG
+719 MTEEYQTDDNGNVMKDDNGNPIRIPKVTYYTDGNGTMTGYSTGNGGVAVMQASADGSVEMGENDEVNVYAMTQEQADEILG
-732 KPTTQTSDEAGYFD
+732 LINATTAVYGYDESILNIISDEAAAYFA
-746 LGPLDHGESTRREIC
+746 GE
-761 MALEQMGFEI
+761 
-771 EASHHEVA
+771 
-779 QGQHEID
+779 
-786 FKYAPALECA
+786 
-796 DKIMTFKLAVKSLA
+796 KSLDDTA
-810 QKNGLHATFMPKPV
+810 
-824 SGAAGSGMHVNMSL
+824 NMIQS
-838 FRDGKNAFYD
+838 
-848 EADPRHLSPLAY
+848 
-860 QFIAGLLGHV
+860 
-870 RGCCA
+870 
-875 VTNPLVNSYKRL
+875 
-887 VPGYEA
+887 
-893 PCHLAWSTGNRSALV
+893 
-908 RIPTPR
+908 
-914 GNSTRVELRSPDPA
+914 RV
-928 CNPYLALAA
+928 
-937 CLAAGLDGIE
+937 
-947 QQMTPPAPLTGNLYE
+947 NLY
-962 VGDASGI
+962 VA
-969 QRLPGSLEEAVR
+969 
-981 ALEADSVITDALGAH
+981 
-996 VTEQYLAGK
+996 EQ
-1005 RRECRSYAAQVSQ
+1005 S
-1018 WELEQYLVAY
+1018 

>member
-8 AALLALVMLLGMFS
+8 AALLAIVMLLGVFA
-22 GCSKNRGET
+22 GCSKNSQET
-31 TDPANPSNNPG
+31 TDPANPGSTTG

-60 QAEYLPIPENI
+60 QAEYLPIPDNV

-104 TEYDNYR
+104 IEYDNYR

-212 DGNSFYVSSFFVD
+212 NGNSFYVSSFFVD
-225 NSGNVYLSDWQNVY
+225 NSGNVYLSDWQSVY

-254 ENGGDLCE
+254 ENGGDLCG
-262 LKAGVVGVS
+262 LKAGVVGVI

-305 DVAYSFFPGDDVYD
+305 DSAYSFFPGDDVYD

-348 INSNNLNSYSILPDG
+348 INSNNINSYSILPDG

-406 LDWNRRDA
+406 LDWNMRDA

-624 SGKQLMTDMY
+624 SGKQLMTAMY

-732 KPTTQTSDEAGYFD
+732 NVVKDENGNPIRIPKMTYYTTDAGGGVAFAATTETAASTVVIGGSGVNEDGSISIYAMTQEQADQILDLINATTAVYGYDESILNIISDEAAAYFA
-746 LGPLDHGESTRREIC
+746 GE
-761 MALEQMGFEI
+761 
-771 EASHHEVA
+771 
-779 QGQHEID
+779 
-786 FKYAPALECA
+786 
-796 DKIMTFKLAVKSLA
+796 KSLDDTA
-810 QKNGLHATFMPKPV
+810 
-824 SGAAGSGMHVNMSL
+824 NMIQS
-838 FRDGKNAFYD
+838 
-848 EADPRHLSPLAY
+848 
-860 QFIAGLLGHV
+860 
-870 RGCCA
+870 
-875 VTNPLVNSYKRL
+875 
-887 VPGYEA
+887 
-893 PCHLAWSTGNRSALV
+893 
-908 RIPTPR
+908 
-914 GNSTRVELRSPDPA
+914 RV
-928 CNPYLALAA
+928 
-937 CLAAGLDGIE
+937 
-947 QQMTPPAPLTGNLYE
+947 NLY
-962 VGDASGI
+962 VA
-969 QRLPGSLEEAVR
+969 
-981 ALEADSVITDALGAH
+981 
-996 VTEQYLAGK
+996 EQ
-1005 RRECRSYAAQVSQ
+1005 S
-1018 WELEQYLVAY
+1018 

>member
-8 AALLALVMLLGMFS
+8 AALLALVMLLGMFA
-22 GCSKNRGET
+22 GCSKNGSET

-60 QAEYLPIPENI
+60 QAEYLPIPDNV

-93 KKTYTDENGEE
+93 KQTYTDENGEE

-116 MDVETGDCTELT
+116 LDVETGDCTELT

-138 WMGSTDLNTIQ
+138 WMGSSELNNIQ
-149 AGADGTLWAIYGS
+149 AAADGTLWVIYNS

-212 DGNSFYVSSFFVD
+212 NGNSFYVSSFFVD
-225 NSGNVYLSDWQNVY
+225 NSGNVYLSDWQSVY

-348 INSNNLNSYSILPDG
+348 INSNNINSYSILPDG

-406 LDWNRRDA
+406 LDWNMRDA

-459 MIDINTYSMPV
+459 MIDINNSMPV

-552 ASVFDVYRTK
+552 ASVFDVYGTK

-634 VSSFEDMLYQLTGYN
+634 VSSFEDMLYQLTVFN

-697 YQSGSN
+697 YQLGSN

-732 KPTTQTSDEAGYFD
+732 NVVKDENGNPIRIPKMTYYTTDAGGGVAFAATTEPAASTVVIGGSGVNEDGSISIYAMTQEQADQILDLINATTAVYGYDESILNIISDEAAAYFA
-746 LGPLDHGESTRREIC
+746 GE
-761 MALEQMGFEI
+761 
-771 EASHHEVA
+771 
-779 QGQHEID
+779 
-786 FKYAPALECA
+786 
-796 DKIMTFKLAVKSLA
+796 KSLDDTA
-810 QKNGLHATFMPKPV
+810 
-824 SGAAGSGMHVNMSL
+824 NMIQS
-838 FRDGKNAFYD
+838 
-848 EADPRHLSPLAY
+848 
-860 QFIAGLLGHV
+860 
-870 RGCCA
+870 
-875 VTNPLVNSYKRL
+875 
-887 VPGYEA
+887 
-893 PCHLAWSTGNRSALV
+893 
-908 RIPTPR
+908 
-914 GNSTRVELRSPDPA
+914 RV
-928 CNPYLALAA
+928 
-937 CLAAGLDGIE
+937 
-947 QQMTPPAPLTGNLYE
+947 NLY
-962 VGDASGI
+962 VA
-969 QRLPGSLEEAVR
+969 
-981 ALEADSVITDALGAH
+981 
-996 VTEQYLAGK
+996 EQ
-1005 RRECRSYAAQVSQ
+1005 S
-1018 WELEQYLVAY
+1018 

>member
-22 GCSKNRGET
+22 GCSKNGSET

-60 QAEYLPIPENI
+60 QAEYLPIPDNV

-116 MDVETGDCTELT
+116 LDVETGDCTELT

-138 WMGSTDLNTIQ
+138 WMGSSELNNIQ
-149 AGADGTLWAIYGS
+149 AAADGTLWAIYGS

-181 YYEEGENKTG
+181 YYEEGENKMG
-191 LLHLDADGKEI
+191 LLHLDADGKEL
-202 KRIEFSQTDE
+202 KRIEFNQTDE
-212 DGNSFYVSSFFVD
+212 NGNSFYVSSFFVD

-348 INSNNLNSYSILPDG
+348 INSNNINSYSILPDG

-369 SSYDDQA
+369 NSYDDGME
-376 QKNNMQLI
+376 KNNMQLI

-406 LDWNRRDA
+406 LDWNMRDA

-514 LPSTFAVSTAIAL
+514 LPNTFAVSTAIAL

-537 NLAAVKDAMTKLQDG
+537 NLASVKDAMTKLQDG

-562 SDILQTCISRNIDAF
+562 TDILQTCISRNIDAF

-697 YQSGSN
+697 YQLGSN

-732 KPTTQTSDEAGYFD
+732 NVVKDENGNPIRIPKMTYYTTDAGGGVAFAATTETAASTVVIGGSGVNEDGSISIYAMTQEQADQILDLINATTAVYGYDESILNIISDEAAAYFA
-746 LGPLDHGESTRREIC
+746 GE
-761 MALEQMGFEI
+761 
-771 EASHHEVA
+771 
-779 QGQHEID
+779 
-786 FKYAPALECA
+786 
-796 DKIMTFKLAVKSLA
+796 KSLDDTA
-810 QKNGLHATFMPKPV
+810 
-824 SGAAGSGMHVNMSL
+824 NMIQS
-838 FRDGKNAFYD
+838 
-848 EADPRHLSPLAY
+848 
-860 QFIAGLLGHV
+860 
-870 RGCCA
+870 
-875 VTNPLVNSYKRL
+875 
-887 VPGYEA
+887 
-893 PCHLAWSTGNRSALV
+893 
-908 RIPTPR
+908 
-914 GNSTRVELRSPDPA
+914 RV
-928 CNPYLALAA
+928 
-937 CLAAGLDGIE
+937 
-947 QQMTPPAPLTGNLYE
+947 NLY
-962 VGDASGI
+962 VA
-969 QRLPGSLEEAVR
+969 
-981 ALEADSVITDALGAH
+981 
-996 VTEQYLAGK
+996 EQ
-1005 RRECRSYAAQVSQ
+1005 S
-1018 WELEQYLVAY
+1018 

>member
-1 MKTYRVI
+1 MKTYRMI
-8 AALLALVMLLGMFS
+8 AALLAIVMLLGVFA
-22 GCSKNRGET
+22 GCSKNSDNT
-31 TDPANPSNNPG
+31 TDPANPGSSTG

-49 EKAASTSKYAY
+49 EKAASTSKYTY
-60 QAEYLPIPENI
+60 QAEFLPIPDNI
-71 QYVNTSTISGSNLY
+71 QYVNTSTISGANLY

-93 KKTYTDENGEE
+93 KQTYTDENGEE
-104 TEYDNYR
+104 IEYDNYR

-149 AGADGTLWAIYGS
+149 TGADGTLWAIYGS

-167 NPPADLAE
+167 NPPADLAA
-175 DDSMYN
+175 DDSMYD
-181 YYEEGENKTG
+181 YYEQGENKTG
-191 LLHLDADGKEI
+191 LLHLDADGKEL
-202 KRIEFSQTDE
+202 KRIEFNQTDE
-212 DGNSFYVSSFFVD
+212 NGNSFYVSNFFVD

-254 ENGGDLCE
+254 ENGGELCE
-262 LKAGVVGVS
+262 LKAGVVGVC

-290 DPATGKLTGDTVKLP
+290 DPATGKLTGDTVKIP
-305 DVAYSFFPGDDVYD
+305 DSAYNFFPGDDVYD

-369 SSYDDQA
+369 NTYDEQT
-376 QKNNMQLI
+376 QTNTMQLI

-406 LDWNRRDA
+406 LDWNMRDA

-437 DDDYNAGIQKL
+437 DDDYTAGIQKL

-459 MIDINTYSMPV
+459 MIDINTYSMPI

-514 LPSTFAVSTAIAL
+514 LPQTFAVDTAIAL
-527 DKVAGDYDTW
+527 DKVVGEYDTW

-552 ASVFDVYRTK
+552 ATVFDVYRTK
-562 SDILQTCISRNIDAF
+562 SDILSTCISRNIDAF
-577 VDWENGSA
+577 VDWENGAA

-600 QFPET
+600 SFPDT
-605 YDWENAT
+605 YDWENA
-612 DEENDSA
+612 DEEDQDSA

-624 SGKQLMTDMY
+624 AGKQLMSSFY
-634 VSSFEDMLYQLTGYN
+634 VSSLEDILYQLTGYN
-649 GGVKFVGYPSEDGTS
+649 GKVKFVGYPSEDGTS
-664 NHTFQIDGSIA
+664 NHAFQIDGAIA

-687 NFMKQFLTED
+687 NFMKQFLNEE
-697 YQSGSN
+697 YQSSYN
-703 VWNFP
+703 IWSFP
-708 INQKAFDQKMK
+708 INQAAFDAKLKEM
-719 DAMTEEYQTDENG
+719 MTEEYQTDDNGNVMKDDNGNPIRIPKVTYYTDGNGTMTGYSTGNGGVAVMQASADGSVEMGENDEVNVYAMTQEQVDQILDLIN
-732 KPTTQTSDEAGYFD
+732 TTTAVYGYDESILNIISDEAAAYFA
-746 LGPLDHGESTRREIC
+746 GE
-761 MALEQMGFEI
+761 
-771 EASHHEVA
+771 
-779 QGQHEID
+779 
-786 FKYAPALECA
+786 
-796 DKIMTFKLAVKSLA
+796 KSLDDTA
-810 QKNGLHATFMPKPV
+810 
-824 SGAAGSGMHVNMSL
+824 NMIQS
-838 FRDGKNAFYD
+838 
-848 EADPRHLSPLAY
+848 
-860 QFIAGLLGHV
+860 
-870 RGCCA
+870 
-875 VTNPLVNSYKRL
+875 
-887 VPGYEA
+887 
-893 PCHLAWSTGNRSALV
+893 
-908 RIPTPR
+908 
-914 GNSTRVELRSPDPA
+914 RV
-928 CNPYLALAA
+928 
-937 CLAAGLDGIE
+937 
-947 QQMTPPAPLTGNLYE
+947 NLY
-962 VGDASGI
+962 VA
-969 QRLPGSLEEAVR
+969 
-981 ALEADSVITDALGAH
+981 
-996 VTEQYLAGK
+996 EQ
-1005 RRECRSYAAQVSQ
+1005 S
-1018 WELEQYLVAY
+1018 

>member
-1 MKTYRVI
+1 MKTYRMI
-8 AALLALVMLLGMFS
+8 AALLAIVMLLGVFA
-22 GCSKNRGET
+22 GCSKNSDNT
-31 TDPANPSNNPG
+31 TDPANPGSSTG

-49 EKAASTSKYAY
+49 EKAASTSKYTY
-60 QAEYLPIPENI
+60 QAEFLPIPDNI
-71 QYVNTSTISGSNLY
+71 QYVNTSTISGANLY

-93 KKTYTDENGEE
+93 KQTYTDENGEE
-104 TEYDNYR
+104 IEYDNYR

-116 MDVETGDCTELT
+116 MDIETGDCTELT

-167 NPPADLAE
+167 NPPADLAA

-181 YYEEGENKTG
+181 YYEQGENKTG
-191 LLHLDADGKEI
+191 LLHLDADGKEL
-202 KRIEFSQTDE
+202 KRIEFNQTDE
-212 DGNSFYVSSFFVD
+212 NGNSFYVSNFFVD

-239 IYDQDGNKKTTVDLG
+239 IYDQDGNKKTTVDLS
-254 ENGGDLCE
+254 ENGGELCE
-262 LKAGVVGVS
+262 LKAGVVGVC

-290 DPATGKLTGDTVKLP
+290 DPATGKLTGDTVKIP
-305 DVAYSFFPGDDVYD
+305 DSAYNFFPGDDVYD

-325 GNIYGYKFDTDTKD
+325 GNIYGYKFDTGTKD

-369 SSYDDQA
+369 STYDDQT
-376 QKNNMQLI
+376 QTNTMQLI

-406 LDWNRRDA
+406 LDWNMRDA

-437 DDDYNAGIQKL
+437 DDDYTAGIQKL

-459 MIDINTYSMPV
+459 MIDIDTYNMPV

-485 IDADADLSREDFVQ
+485 IDADADLSRESFVQ

-552 ASVFDVYRTK
+552 ATVFDVYRTK
-562 SDILQTCISRNIDAF
+562 SDILSTCISRNIDAF
-577 VDWENGSA
+577 VDWENGAA

-600 QFPET
+600 SFPDT
-605 YDWENAT
+605 YDWENA
-612 DEENDSA
+612 DEEDQDSA

-624 SGKQLMTDMY
+624 AGKQLMSSFY
-634 VSSFEDMLYQLTGYN
+634 VSSLEDILYQLTGYN
-649 GGVKFVGYPSEDGTS
+649 GKVKFVGYPSEDGTS
-664 NHTFQIDGSIA
+664 NHAFQIDGAIA

-687 NFMKQFLTED
+687 NFMKQFLNEE
-697 YQSGSN
+697 YQSSYN
-703 VWNFP
+703 IWSFP
-708 INQKAFDQKMK
+708 INQAAFDAKLKEM
-719 DAMTEEYQTDENG
+719 MTEEYQTDDNG
-732 KPTTQTSDEAGYFD
+732 NVMKDDNGNPIRIPKVTYYTDGNGTMTGY
-746 LGPLDHGESTRREIC
+746 
-761 MALEQMGFEI
+761 
-771 EASHHEVA
+771 
-779 QGQHEID
+779 
-786 FKYAPALECA
+786 
-796 DKIMTFKLAVKSLA
+796 
-810 QKNGLHATFMPKPV
+810 
-824 SGAAGSGMHVNMSL
+824 
-838 FRDGKNAFYD
+838 
-848 EADPRHLSPLAY
+848 
-860 QFIAGLLGHV
+860 
-870 RGCCA
+870 
-875 VTNPLVNSYKRL
+875 
-887 VPGYEA
+887 
-893 PCHLAWSTGNRSALV
+893 STGNGGVAVMQASADGSVEMGENGEVNVYAMTQEQADEILGLINATTAV
-908 RIPTPR
+908 YGYDESIMNIITDEAAPYFAGEKSLDDTV
-914 GNSTRVELRSPDPA
+914 SMIQSRV
-928 CNPYLALAA
+928 
-937 CLAAGLDGIE
+937 
-947 QQMTPPAPLTGNLYE
+947 NLY
-962 VGDASGI
+962 VA
-969 QRLPGSLEEAVR
+969 
-981 ALEADSVITDALGAH
+981 
-996 VTEQYLAGK
+996 EQ
-1005 RRECRSYAAQVSQ
+1005 S
-1018 WELEQYLVAY
+1018 

>member
-93 KKTYTDENGEE
+93 KQTYTDENGEE

-116 MDVETGDCTELT
+116 LDVETGDCTELT
-128 EFQLPEVPEG
+128 EFQLSEVPEG

-212 DGNSFYVSSFFVD
+212 NGNSFYVSSFFVD
-225 NSGNVYLSDWQNVY
+225 NSGNVYLSDWQSVY

-348 INSNNLNSYSILPDG
+348 INSNNINSYSILPDG

-406 LDWNRRDA
+406 LDWNMRDA

-634 VSSFEDMLYQLTGYN
+634 VSSFEDMLYQLTGFN

-664 NHTFQIDGSIA
+664 NHAFQIDGAIA

-732 KPTTQTSDEAGYFD
+732 NVVKDENGNPIRIPKMTYYTTDAGGGVAFAATTETAASTVVIGGSGVNEDGSISIYAMSQEQADQILDLINATTAVYGYDESILNIISDEAAAYFA
-746 LGPLDHGESTRREIC
+746 GE
-761 MALEQMGFEI
+761 
-771 EASHHEVA
+771 
-779 QGQHEID
+779 
-786 FKYAPALECA
+786 
-796 DKIMTFKLAVKSLA
+796 KSLDDTA
-810 QKNGLHATFMPKPV
+810 
-824 SGAAGSGMHVNMSL
+824 NMIQS
-838 FRDGKNAFYD
+838 
-848 EADPRHLSPLAY
+848 
-860 QFIAGLLGHV
+860 
-870 RGCCA
+870 
-875 VTNPLVNSYKRL
+875 
-887 VPGYEA
+887 
-893 PCHLAWSTGNRSALV
+893 
-908 RIPTPR
+908 
-914 GNSTRVELRSPDPA
+914 RV
-928 CNPYLALAA
+928 
-937 CLAAGLDGIE
+937 
-947 QQMTPPAPLTGNLYE
+947 NLY
-962 VGDASGI
+962 VA
-969 QRLPGSLEEAVR
+969 
-981 ALEADSVITDALGAH
+981 
-996 VTEQYLAGK
+996 EQ
-1005 RRECRSYAAQVSQ
+1005 S
-1018 WELEQYLVAY
+1018 

>member
-22 GCSKNRGET
+22 GCSKNGSET
-31 TDPANPSNNPG
+31 TAPANPSNNPG

-60 QAEYLPIPENI
+60 QAEYLPIPDNV

-104 TEYDNYR
+104 IEYDNYR

-138 WMGSTDLNTIQ
+138 WMRSTDLNTIQ
-149 AGADGTLWAIYGS
+149 AAADGTLWAIYGS

-212 DGNSFYVSSFFVD
+212 NGNSFYVSSFFVD
-225 NSGNVYLSDWQNVY
+225 NSGNVYLSDWQSVY

-348 INSNNLNSYSILPDG
+348 INSNNINSYSILPDG

-406 LDWNRRDA
+406 LDWNMRDA

-459 MIDINTYSMPV
+459 MIDNNTYSMPV

-514 LPSTFAVSTAIAL
+514 LPRTFAVSTAIAL

-634 VSSFEDMLYQLTGYN
+634 ISSFEDMLYQLTGYN

-732 KPTTQTSDEAGYFD
+732 NVVKDENGNPIRIPKMTYYTTDAGGGVAFAATTETAASTVVIGGSGVNEDGSISIYAMSQEQADQILDLINATTAVYGYDESILNIISDEAAAYFA
-746 LGPLDHGESTRREIC
+746 GE
-761 MALEQMGFEI
+761 
-771 EASHHEVA
+771 
-779 QGQHEID
+779 
-786 FKYAPALECA
+786 
-796 DKIMTFKLAVKSLA
+796 KSLDDTA
-810 QKNGLHATFMPKPV
+810 
-824 SGAAGSGMHVNMSL
+824 NMIQS
-838 FRDGKNAFYD
+838 
-848 EADPRHLSPLAY
+848 
-860 QFIAGLLGHV
+860 
-870 RGCCA
+870 
-875 VTNPLVNSYKRL
+875 
-887 VPGYEA
+887 
-893 PCHLAWSTGNRSALV
+893 
-908 RIPTPR
+908 
-914 GNSTRVELRSPDPA
+914 RV
-928 CNPYLALAA
+928 
-937 CLAAGLDGIE
+937 
-947 QQMTPPAPLTGNLYE
+947 NLY
-962 VGDASGI
+962 VA
-969 QRLPGSLEEAVR
+969 
-981 ALEADSVITDALGAH
+981 
-996 VTEQYLAGK
+996 EQ
-1005 RRECRSYAAQVSQ
+1005 S
-1018 WELEQYLVAY
+1018 

>member
-1 MKTYRVI
+1 MKTYRMI
-8 AALLALVMLLGMFS
+8 AALLAIVMLLGVFA
-22 GCSKNRGET
+22 GCSKNSDNT
-31 TDPANPSNNPG
+31 TEPANPGSSTG

-49 EKAASTSKYAY
+49 EKAASTSKYTY
-60 QAEYLPIPENI
+60 QAEFLPIPDNI
-71 QYVNTSTISGSNLY
+71 QYVNTSTISGANLY

-93 KKTYTDENGEE
+93 KQTYTDENGEE
-104 TEYDNYR
+104 IEYDNYR

-167 NPPADLAE
+167 NPPADLAA

-181 YYEEGENKTG
+181 YYEQGENKTG
-191 LLHLDADGKEI
+191 LLHLDADGKEL
-202 KRIEFSQTDE
+202 KRIEFNQTDE
-212 DGNSFYVSSFFVD
+212 NGNSFYVSNFFVD

-254 ENGGDLCE
+254 ENGGELCE
-262 LKAGVVGVS
+262 LKAGVVGVC

-290 DPATGKLTGDTVKLP
+290 DPATGKLTGDTVKIP
-305 DVAYSFFPGDDVYD
+305 DSAYNFFPGDDVYD

-369 SSYDDQA
+369 NTYDEQT
-376 QKNNMQLI
+376 QTNTMQLI

-406 LDWNRRDA
+406 LDWNMRDA

-437 DDDYNAGIQKL
+437 DDDYTAGIQKL

-459 MIDINTYSMPV
+459 MIDINTYSMPI

-514 LPSTFAVSTAIAL
+514 LPQTFAVDTAIAL
-527 DKVAGDYDTW
+527 DKVVGEYDTW

-552 ASVFDVYRTK
+552 ATVFDVYRTK
-562 SDILQTCISRNIDAF
+562 SDILSTCISRNIDAF
-577 VDWENGSA
+577 VDWENGAA

-600 QFPET
+600 SFPDT
-605 YDWENAT
+605 YDWENA
-612 DEENDSA
+612 DEEDQDSA

-624 SGKQLMTDMY
+624 AGKQLMSSFY
-634 VSSFEDMLYQLTGYN
+634 VSSLEDILYQLTGYN
-649 GGVKFVGYPSEDGTS
+649 GKVKFVGYPSEDGTS
-664 NHTFQIDGSIA
+664 NHAFQIDGAIA

-687 NFMKQFLTED
+687 NFMKQFLNEE
-697 YQSGSN
+697 YQSSYN
-703 VWNFP
+703 IWSFS
-708 INQKAFDQKMK
+708 INQAAFDAKLKEM
-719 DAMTEEYQTDENG
+719 MTEEYQTDDNG
-732 KPTTQTSDEAGYFD
+732 NVMKDDNGNPIRIPKVTYYTDGNGTMTGY
-746 LGPLDHGESTRREIC
+746 
-761 MALEQMGFEI
+761 
-771 EASHHEVA
+771 
-779 QGQHEID
+779 
-786 FKYAPALECA
+786 
-796 DKIMTFKLAVKSLA
+796 
-810 QKNGLHATFMPKPV
+810 
-824 SGAAGSGMHVNMSL
+824 
-838 FRDGKNAFYD
+838 
-848 EADPRHLSPLAY
+848 
-860 QFIAGLLGHV
+860 
-870 RGCCA
+870 
-875 VTNPLVNSYKRL
+875 
-887 VPGYEA
+887 
-893 PCHLAWSTGNRSALV
+893 STGNGGVAVMQPSADGSVEMGENGEVNVYAMTQEQADEILGLINATTAV
-908 RIPTPR
+908 YGYDESIMGIITDEAAPYFAGEKSLDDTV
-914 GNSTRVELRSPDPA
+914 NMIQSRV
-928 CNPYLALAA
+928 
-937 CLAAGLDGIE
+937 
-947 QQMTPPAPLTGNLYE
+947 NLY
-962 VGDASGI
+962 VA
-969 QRLPGSLEEAVR
+969 
-981 ALEADSVITDALGAH
+981 
-996 VTEQYLAGK
+996 EQ
-1005 RRECRSYAAQVSQ
+1005 S
-1018 WELEQYLVAY
+1018 

>member
-8 AALLALVMLLGMFS
+8 AALLALVMLLGMFA
-22 GCSKNRGET
+22 GCSKNGSET

-60 QAEYLPIPENI
+60 QAEYLPIPDNV

-104 TEYDNYR
+104 IEYDNYR

-212 DGNSFYVSSFFVD
+212 NGNSFYVSSFFVD
-225 NSGNVYLSDWQNVY
+225 NSGNVYLSDWQSVY

-305 DVAYSFFPGDDVYD
+305 DSAYSFFPGDDVYD

-348 INSNNLNSYSILPDG
+348 INSNNINSYSILPDG

-406 LDWNRRDA
+406 LDWDMRDA

-459 MIDINTYSMPV
+459 MIDINTYNMPV

-485 IDADADLSREDFVQ
+485 IDADPDMSRESFVQ
-499 PVLKALESADGKLYQ
+499 PVIKALESADGKLYQ

-537 NLAAVKDAMTKLQDG
+537 NLASVKDAMTKLQDG

-562 SDILQTCISRNIDAF
+562 TDILQTCISRNIDAF
-577 VDWENGSA
+577 VDWENGGA

-600 QFPET
+600 QFPDT
-605 YDWENAT
+605 
-612 DEENDSA
+612 
-619 QNRMN
+619 
-624 SGKQLMTDMY
+624 
-634 VSSFEDMLYQLTGYN
+634 
-649 GGVKFVGYPSEDGTS
+649 
-664 NHTFQIDGSIA
+664 
-675 ISSTCADKTAAW
+675 
-687 NFMKQFLTED
+687 
-697 YQSGSN
+697 
-703 VWNFP
+703 
-708 INQKAFDQKMK
+708 
-719 DAMTEEYQTDENG
+719 
-732 KPTTQTSDEAGYFD
+732 
-746 LGPLDHGESTRREIC
+746 
-761 MALEQMGFEI
+761 
-771 EASHHEVA
+771 
-779 QGQHEID
+779 
-786 FKYAPALECA
+786 
-796 DKIMTFKLAVKSLA
+796 
-810 QKNGLHATFMPKPV
+810 
-824 SGAAGSGMHVNMSL
+824 
-838 FRDGKNAFYD
+838 
-848 EADPRHLSPLAY
+848 
-860 QFIAGLLGHV
+860 
-870 RGCCA
+870 
-875 VTNPLVNSYKRL
+875 
-887 VPGYEA
+887 
-893 PCHLAWSTGNRSALV
+893 
-908 RIPTPR
+908 
-914 GNSTRVELRSPDPA
+914 
-928 CNPYLALAA
+928 
-937 CLAAGLDGIE
+937 
-947 QQMTPPAPLTGNLYE
+947 
-962 VGDASGI
+962 
-969 QRLPGSLEEAVR
+969 
-981 ALEADSVITDALGAH
+981 
-996 VTEQYLAGK
+996 
-1005 RRECRSYAAQVSQ
+1005 
-1018 WELEQYLVAY
+1018 

>member
-8 AALLALVMLLGMFS
+8 AALLALVMLLGMFA
-22 GCSKNRGET
+22 GCSKNGGET

-60 QAEYLPIPENI
+60 QAEYFPIPDNI
-71 QYVNTSTISGSNLY
+71 QYVNTSAISGASLY
-85 FTGSIIDG
+85 FTGNIIDG
-93 KKTYTDENGEE
+93 KQTYTDENGAEI
-104 TEYDNYR
+104 EYDNYR

-128 EFQLPEVPEG
+128 EFQLPGVPEG
-138 WMGSTDLNTIQ
+138 WLGSSDLNNLQ
-149 AGADGTLWAIYGS
+149 AAADGTLWAIYNS

-167 NPPADLAE
+167 NPPADMAE

-191 LLHLDADGKEI
+191 LLHLDADGKEL

-212 DGNSFYVSSFFVD
+212 NGNSFYVSSFFVD

-239 IYDQDGNKKTTVDLG
+239 IYDQDGNKKATVDLG

-271 YYKNDEAKPEESGR
+271 YYQYNEAKPEENGR

-290 DPATGKLTGDTVKLP
+290 DPATGKLTGDAVKLP

-325 GNIYGYKFDTDTKD
+325 GNIYGYKFDTDTKE
-339 KVIDWIECD
+339 KVVDWLECD

-369 SSYDDQA
+369 STYDEQA

-406 LDWNRRDA
+406 LDWNMRDA

-485 IDADADLSREDFVQ
+485 IDADPDMSREDFVQ

-514 LPSTFAVSTAIAL
+514 LPNTFAISTAIAL

-600 QFPET
+600 QFPDT

-634 VSSFEDMLYQLTGYN
+634 VSNFEDMLYQLTGYN

-664 NHTFQIDGSIA
+664 NHAFQLDGAIA
-675 ISSTCADKTAAW
+675 ISTTCADKTAAW
-687 NFMKQFLTED
+687 NFMKQFLTEE
-697 YQSGSN
+697 YQSGYN
-703 VWNFP
+703 VWSFP
-708 INQKAFDQKMK
+708 INQKAFDKKMQE
-719 DAMTEEYQTDENG
+719 AMTEEYQTDANGNVMKDENG
-732 KPTTQTSDEAGYFD
+732 DPIRIPKMTYYTDGNGGGVMYSTTAEAASSTVVIGGTAVNDDGSISIYAMTQEQVDQILDLINATTAVYGYDESILSIISDEAAAYFA
-746 LGPLDHGESTRREIC
+746 GE
-761 MALEQMGFEI
+761 
-771 EASHHEVA
+771 
-779 QGQHEID
+779 
-786 FKYAPALECA
+786 
-796 DKIMTFKLAVKSLA
+796 KSLDDTA
-810 QKNGLHATFMPKPV
+810 
-824 SGAAGSGMHVNMSL
+824 NMIQS
-838 FRDGKNAFYD
+838 
-848 EADPRHLSPLAY
+848 
-860 QFIAGLLGHV
+860 
-870 RGCCA
+870 
-875 VTNPLVNSYKRL
+875 
-887 VPGYEA
+887 
-893 PCHLAWSTGNRSALV
+893 
-908 RIPTPR
+908 
-914 GNSTRVELRSPDPA
+914 RV
-928 CNPYLALAA
+928 
-937 CLAAGLDGIE
+937 
-947 QQMTPPAPLTGNLYE
+947 NLY
-962 VGDASGI
+962 VA
-969 QRLPGSLEEAVR
+969 
-981 ALEADSVITDALGAH
+981 
-996 VTEQYLAGK
+996 EQ
-1005 RRECRSYAAQVSQ
+1005 S
-1018 WELEQYLVAY
+1018 

>member
-22 GCSKNRGET
+22 GCSKNGSET

-60 QAEYLPIPENI
+60 QAEYLPIPDNV

-212 DGNSFYVSSFFVD
+212 NGNSFYVSSFFVD
-225 NSGNVYLSDWQNVY
+225 NSGNVYLSDWQSVY

-348 INSNNLNSYSILPDG
+348 INSNNINSYSILPDG

-406 LDWNRRDA
+406 LDWNMRDA

-459 MIDINTYSMPV
+459 MIDNNTYSMPV

-514 LPSTFAVSTAIAL
+514 LPRTFAVSTAIAL

-697 YQSGSN
+697 YQSGYN

-732 KPTTQTSDEAGYFD
+732 NVVKDENGNPIRIPKMTYYTTDAGGGVAFAATTVTAASTVVIGGSGVNEDGSISIYAMTQEQADQILDLINATTAVYGYDESILNIISDEAAAYFA
-746 LGPLDHGESTRREIC
+746 GE
-761 MALEQMGFEI
+761 
-771 EASHHEVA
+771 
-779 QGQHEID
+779 
-786 FKYAPALECA
+786 
-796 DKIMTFKLAVKSLA
+796 KSLDDTA
-810 QKNGLHATFMPKPV
+810 
-824 SGAAGSGMHVNMSL
+824 NMIQS
-838 FRDGKNAFYD
+838 
-848 EADPRHLSPLAY
+848 
-860 QFIAGLLGHV
+860 
-870 RGCCA
+870 
-875 VTNPLVNSYKRL
+875 
-887 VPGYEA
+887 
-893 PCHLAWSTGNRSALV
+893 
-908 RIPTPR
+908 
-914 GNSTRVELRSPDPA
+914 RV
-928 CNPYLALAA
+928 
-937 CLAAGLDGIE
+937 
-947 QQMTPPAPLTGNLYE
+947 NLY
-962 VGDASGI
+962 VA
-969 QRLPGSLEEAVR
+969 
-981 ALEADSVITDALGAH
+981 
-996 VTEQYLAGK
+996 EQ
-1005 RRECRSYAAQVSQ
+1005 S
-1018 WELEQYLVAY
+1018 

>member
-22 GCSKNRGET
+22 GCSKNGSET

-60 QAEYLPIPENI
+60 QAEYLPIPDNV

-93 KKTYTDENGEE
+93 KQTYTDENGEE

-116 MDVETGDCTELT
+116 LDVETGDCTELT

-138 WMGSTDLNTIQ
+138 WMGSSELNNIQ
-149 AGADGTLWAIYGS
+149 AAADGTLWAIYGS

-181 YYEEGENKTG
+181 YYEEGENKMG
-191 LLHLDADGKEI
+191 LLHLDADGKEL
-202 KRIEFSQTDE
+202 KRIEFNQTDE
-212 DGNSFYVSSFFVD
+212 NGNSFYVSSFFVD

-348 INSNNLNSYSILPDG
+348 INSNNINSYSILPDG

-406 LDWNRRDA
+406 LDWNMRDA

-514 LPSTFAVSTAIAL
+514 LPRTFAVSTAIAL

-664 NHTFQIDGSIA
+664 NHTFQIGGSIA

-732 KPTTQTSDEAGYFD
+732 NVVKDENGNPIRIPKMTYYTTDAGGGVAFAATTETPASTVVIGGSGVNEEGSISIYAMSQEQADQILDLINATTAVYGYDESILNIISDEAAAYFA
-746 LGPLDHGESTRREIC
+746 GE
-761 MALEQMGFEI
+761 
-771 EASHHEVA
+771 
-779 QGQHEID
+779 
-786 FKYAPALECA
+786 
-796 DKIMTFKLAVKSLA
+796 KSLDDTA
-810 QKNGLHATFMPKPV
+810 
-824 SGAAGSGMHVNMSL
+824 NMIQS
-838 FRDGKNAFYD
+838 
-848 EADPRHLSPLAY
+848 
-860 QFIAGLLGHV
+860 
-870 RGCCA
+870 
-875 VTNPLVNSYKRL
+875 
-887 VPGYEA
+887 
-893 PCHLAWSTGNRSALV
+893 
-908 RIPTPR
+908 
-914 GNSTRVELRSPDPA
+914 RV
-928 CNPYLALAA
+928 
-937 CLAAGLDGIE
+937 
-947 QQMTPPAPLTGNLYE
+947 NLY
-962 VGDASGI
+962 VA
-969 QRLPGSLEEAVR
+969 
-981 ALEADSVITDALGAH
+981 
-996 VTEQYLAGK
+996 EQ
-1005 RRECRSYAAQVSQ
+1005 S
-1018 WELEQYLVAY
+1018 

>member
-8 AALLALVMLLGMFS
+8 AALLAIVMLLGVFA
-22 GCSKNRGET
+22 GCSKNSQET
-31 TDPANPSNNPG
+31 TDPANPGSTTG

-60 QAEYLPIPENI
+60 QAEYLPIPDNV

-104 TEYDNYR
+104 IEYDNYR

-212 DGNSFYVSSFFVD
+212 NGNSFYVSSFFVD
-225 NSGNVYLSDWQNVY
+225 NSGNVYLSDWQSVY

-305 DVAYSFFPGDDVYD
+305 DSAYSFFPGDDVYD

-348 INSNNLNSYSILPDG
+348 INSNNINSYSILPDG

-406 LDWNRRDA
+406 LDWNMRDA

-459 MIDINTYSMPV
+459 MIDNNTYSMPV

-537 NLAAVKDAMTKLQDG
+537 NLASVKDAMTKLQDG

-562 SDILQTCISRNIDAF
+562 TDILQTCISRNIDAF

-732 KPTTQTSDEAGYFD
+732 NVVKDENGNPIRIPKMTYYTTDAGGGVAFAATTETAASTVVIGGSGVNEDGSISIYAMTQEQADQILDLINATTAVYGYDESILNIISDEAAAYFA
-746 LGPLDHGESTRREIC
+746 GE
-761 MALEQMGFEI
+761 
-771 EASHHEVA
+771 
-779 QGQHEID
+779 
-786 FKYAPALECA
+786 
-796 DKIMTFKLAVKSLA
+796 KSLDDTA
-810 QKNGLHATFMPKPV
+810 
-824 SGAAGSGMHVNMSL
+824 NMIQS
-838 FRDGKNAFYD
+838 
-848 EADPRHLSPLAY
+848 
-860 QFIAGLLGHV
+860 
-870 RGCCA
+870 
-875 VTNPLVNSYKRL
+875 
-887 VPGYEA
+887 
-893 PCHLAWSTGNRSALV
+893 
-908 RIPTPR
+908 
-914 GNSTRVELRSPDPA
+914 RV
-928 CNPYLALAA
+928 
-937 CLAAGLDGIE
+937 
-947 QQMTPPAPLTGNLYE
+947 NLY
-962 VGDASGI
+962 VA
-969 QRLPGSLEEAVR
+969 
-981 ALEADSVITDALGAH
+981 
-996 VTEQYLAGK
+996 EQ
-1005 RRECRSYAAQVSQ
+1005 S
-1018 WELEQYLVAY
+1018 

>member
-1 MKTYRVI
+1 MKTYRMI
-8 AALLALVMLLGMFS
+8 AALLAIVMLLGVFA
-22 GCSKNRGET
+22 GCSKNSDNT
-31 TDPANPSNNPG
+31 TDPANPGSSTG

-49 EKAASTSKYAY
+49 EKAASTSKYTY
-60 QAEYLPIPENI
+60 QAEFLPIPDNI

-93 KKTYTDENGEE
+93 KKTFTDENGEE
-104 TEYDNYR
+104 IEYDNYR
-111 SALFK
+111 SALFR

-167 NPPADLAE
+167 NPPADLAA

-181 YYEEGENKTG
+181 YYEQGENKTG
-191 LLHLDADGKEI
+191 LLHLDADGKEL
-202 KRIEFSQTDE
+202 KRIEFNQTDE
-212 DGNSFYVSSFFVD
+212 NGNSFYVSNFFVD

-254 ENGGDLCE
+254 ENGGELCE
-262 LKAGVVGVS
+262 LKAGVVGVC

-305 DVAYSFFPGDDVYD
+305 DSAYNFFPGDDVYD

-369 SSYDDQA
+369 NTYDDQT
-376 QKNNMQLI
+376 QTNTMQLI

-406 LDWNRRDA
+406 LDWNMRDA

-437 DDDYNAGIQKL
+437 DDDYTAGIQKL

-459 MIDINTYSMPV
+459 MIDINSMPI

-514 LPSTFAVSTAIAL
+514 LPNTFAVSTAIAL

-562 SDILQTCISRNIDAF
+562 TDILQTCISRNIDAF
-577 VDWENGSA
+577 VDWENGGA

-600 QFPET
+600 QFPDT

-634 VSSFEDMLYQLTGYN
+634 VSSFEDMLYQLTGFN

-664 NHTFQIDGSIA
+664 NHAFQIDGSIA

-697 YQSGSN
+697 YQLGSN

-708 INQKAFDQKMK
+708 INQKAFDQKLK

-732 KPTTQTSDEAGYFD
+732 NVVKDENGNPIRIPKMTYYTTDTGSGVTFGAATVPAASTVVIGGTGVNEDGSISIYAMTQEQVDQILDLINTTTAVYGYDESILNIISDEAAAYFA
-746 LGPLDHGESTRREIC
+746 GE
-761 MALEQMGFEI
+761 
-771 EASHHEVA
+771 
-779 QGQHEID
+779 
-786 FKYAPALECA
+786 
-796 DKIMTFKLAVKSLA
+796 KSLDDTA
-810 QKNGLHATFMPKPV
+810 
-824 SGAAGSGMHVNMSL
+824 NMIQS
-838 FRDGKNAFYD
+838 
-848 EADPRHLSPLAY
+848 
-860 QFIAGLLGHV
+860 
-870 RGCCA
+870 
-875 VTNPLVNSYKRL
+875 
-887 VPGYEA
+887 
-893 PCHLAWSTGNRSALV
+893 
-908 RIPTPR
+908 
-914 GNSTRVELRSPDPA
+914 RV
-928 CNPYLALAA
+928 
-937 CLAAGLDGIE
+937 
-947 QQMTPPAPLTGNLYE
+947 NLY
-962 VGDASGI
+962 VA
-969 QRLPGSLEEAVR
+969 
-981 ALEADSVITDALGAH
+981 
-996 VTEQYLAGK
+996 EQ
-1005 RRECRSYAAQVSQ
+1005 S
-1018 WELEQYLVAY
+1018 

>member
-8 AALLALVMLLGMFS
+8 AALLALVMLLGMFA

-93 KKTYTDENGEE
+93 KQTYTDENGEE

-116 MDVETGDCTELT
+116 LDVETGDCTELT

-138 WMGSTDLNTIQ
+138 WMGSSELNNIQ
-149 AGADGTLWAIYGS
+149 AAADGTLWAIYGS

-212 DGNSFYVSSFFVD
+212 NGNSFYVSSFFVD
-225 NSGNVYLSDWQNVY
+225 NSGNVYLSDWQSVY

-348 INSNNLNSYSILPDG
+348 INSNNINSYSILPDG

-369 SSYDDQA
+369 NSYDDGME
-376 QKNNMQLI
+376 KNNMQLI

-406 LDWNRRDA
+406 LDWNMRDA

-485 IDADADLSREDFVQ
+485 IDADADLSRESFVQ

-514 LPSTFAVSTAIAL
+514 LPNTFAVSTAIAL

-537 NLAAVKDAMTKLQDG
+537 NLASVKDAMTKLQDG

-562 SDILQTCISRNIDAF
+562 TDILQTCISRNIDAF

-697 YQSGSN
+697 YQLGSD

-732 KPTTQTSDEAGYFD
+732 NVVKDENGNPIRIPKMTYYTTDTGGGVAFAATTETAASTVVIGGSGVNEDGSISIYAMTQEQADQILDLINATTAVYGYDESILNIISDEAAAYFA
-746 LGPLDHGESTRREIC
+746 GE
-761 MALEQMGFEI
+761 
-771 EASHHEVA
+771 
-779 QGQHEID
+779 
-786 FKYAPALECA
+786 
-796 DKIMTFKLAVKSLA
+796 KSLDDTA
-810 QKNGLHATFMPKPV
+810 
-824 SGAAGSGMHVNMSL
+824 NMIQS
-838 FRDGKNAFYD
+838 
-848 EADPRHLSPLAY
+848 
-860 QFIAGLLGHV
+860 
-870 RGCCA
+870 
-875 VTNPLVNSYKRL
+875 
-887 VPGYEA
+887 
-893 PCHLAWSTGNRSALV
+893 
-908 RIPTPR
+908 
-914 GNSTRVELRSPDPA
+914 RV
-928 CNPYLALAA
+928 
-937 CLAAGLDGIE
+937 
-947 QQMTPPAPLTGNLYE
+947 NLY
-962 VGDASGI
+962 VA
-969 QRLPGSLEEAVR
+969 
-981 ALEADSVITDALGAH
+981 
-996 VTEQYLAGK
+996 EQ
-1005 RRECRSYAAQVSQ
+1005 S
-1018 WELEQYLVAY
+1018 

>member
-1 MKTYRVI
+1 MKTYRMI
-8 AALLALVMLLGMFS
+8 AALLAIVMLLGVFA
-22 GCSKNRGET
+22 GCSKNSDNT
-31 TDPANPSNNPG
+31 TEPANPGSSTG

-49 EKAASTSKYAY
+49 EKAASTSKYTY
-60 QAEYLPIPENI
+60 QAEFLPIPDNI
-71 QYVNTSTISGSNLY
+71 QYVNTSTISGANLY

-93 KKTYTDENGEE
+93 KQTYTDENGEE
-104 TEYDNYR
+104 IEYDNYR

-167 NPPADLAE
+167 NPPADLAA

-181 YYEEGENKTG
+181 YYEQGENKTG
-191 LLHLDADGKEI
+191 LLHLDADGKEL
-202 KRIEFSQTDE
+202 KRIEFNQTDE
-212 DGNSFYVSSFFVD
+212 NGNSFYVSNFFVD

-254 ENGGDLCE
+254 ENGGELCE
-262 LKAGVVGVS
+262 LKAGVVGVC

-290 DPATGKLTGDTVKLP
+290 DPATGKLTGDTVKIP
-305 DVAYSFFPGDDVYD
+305 DSAYNFFPGDDVYD

-369 SSYDDQA
+369 NTYDDQT
-376 QKNNMQLI
+376 QTNTMQLI

-406 LDWNRRDA
+406 LDWNMRDA

-437 DDDYNAGIQKL
+437 DDDYTAGIQKL

-459 MIDINTYSMPV
+459 MIDINTYSMPI

-514 LPSTFAVSTAIAL
+514 LPNTFVVSTAIAL

-562 SDILQTCISRNIDAF
+562 SDILSTCISRNIDAF
-577 VDWENGSA
+577 VDWENGAA

-600 QFPET
+600 SFPDT
-605 YDWENAT
+605 YDWENA
-612 DEENDSA
+612 DEEDQDSA

-624 SGKQLMTDMY
+624 AGKQLMSSFY
-634 VSSFEDMLYQLTGYN
+634 VSSLEDILYQLTGYN
-649 GGVKFVGYPSEDGTS
+649 GKVKFVGYPSEDGTS
-664 NHTFQIDGSIA
+664 NHAFQIDGAIA

-687 NFMKQFLTED
+687 NFMKQFLNEE
-697 YQSGSN
+697 YQSSYN
-703 VWNFP
+703 IWSFP
-708 INQKAFDQKMK
+708 INQAAFDAKLKEM
-719 DAMTEEYQTDENG
+719 MTEEYQTDDNG
-732 KPTTQTSDEAGYFD
+732 NVMKDDNGNPIRIPKVTYYTDGNGTMTGY
-746 LGPLDHGESTRREIC
+746 
-761 MALEQMGFEI
+761 
-771 EASHHEVA
+771 
-779 QGQHEID
+779 
-786 FKYAPALECA
+786 
-796 DKIMTFKLAVKSLA
+796 
-810 QKNGLHATFMPKPV
+810 
-824 SGAAGSGMHVNMSL
+824 
-838 FRDGKNAFYD
+838 
-848 EADPRHLSPLAY
+848 
-860 QFIAGLLGHV
+860 
-870 RGCCA
+870 
-875 VTNPLVNSYKRL
+875 
-887 VPGYEA
+887 
-893 PCHLAWSTGNRSALV
+893 STGNGGVAVMQASADGSVEMGENGEVNVYAMTQEQADEILGLINATTAV
-908 RIPTPR
+908 YGYDESIMGIITDEAAPYFAGEKSLDDTV
-914 GNSTRVELRSPDPA
+914 NMIQSRV
-928 CNPYLALAA
+928 
-937 CLAAGLDGIE
+937 
-947 QQMTPPAPLTGNLYE
+947 NLY
-962 VGDASGI
+962 VA
-969 QRLPGSLEEAVR
+969 
-981 ALEADSVITDALGAH
+981 
-996 VTEQYLAGK
+996 EQ
-1005 RRECRSYAAQVSQ
+1005 S
-1018 WELEQYLVAY
+1018 

>member
-1 MKTYRVI
+1 MKTYRMI
-8 AALLALVMLLGMFS
+8 AALLAIVMLLGVFA
-22 GCSKNRGET
+22 GCSKNSDNT
-31 TDPANPSNNPG
+31 TEPANPGSSTG

-49 EKAASTSKYAY
+49 EKAASTSKYTY
-60 QAEYLPIPENI
+60 QAEFLPIPDNI
-71 QYVNTSTISGSNLY
+71 QYVNTSTISGANLY

-93 KKTYTDENGEE
+93 KQTYTDENGEE
-104 TEYDNYR
+104 IEYDNYR

-116 MDVETGDCTELT
+116 MDIETGDCTELT

-167 NPPADLAE
+167 NPPADMAA

-181 YYEEGENKTG
+181 YYEQGENKTG
-191 LLHLDADGKEI
+191 LLHLDADGKEL

-212 DGNSFYVSSFFVD
+212 DGNSFYVSNFFVD

-254 ENGGDLCE
+254 ENGGELCE
-262 LKAGVVGVS
+262 LKAGVVGVC

-290 DPATGKLTGDTVKLP
+290 DPATGKLTGDTVKIP
-305 DVAYSFFPGDDVYD
+305 DSAYNFFPGDDVYD

-369 SSYDDQA
+369 NSYDDGME
-376 QKNNMQLI
+376 KNTMQLI

-406 LDWNRRDA
+406 LDWNMRDA

-437 DDDYNAGIQKL
+437 DDDYTAGIQKL

-459 MIDINTYSMPV
+459 MIDINTYSMPI

-485 IDADADLSREDFVQ
+485 IDADPDMSRESFVQ

-514 LPSTFAVSTAIAL
+514 LPQTFAVDTAIAL
-527 DKVAGDYDTW
+527 DKVVGEYDTW

-552 ASVFDVYRTK
+552 ATVFDVYCTK
-562 SDILQTCISRNIDAF
+562 SDILSTCISHNIDAF
-577 VDWENGSA
+577 VDWENGAA

-600 QFPET
+600 SFPDT
-605 YDWENAT
+605 YDWENA
-612 DEENDSA
+612 DEEDQDSA

-624 SGKQLMTDMY
+624 AGKQLMSSFY
-634 VSSFEDMLYQLTGYN
+634 VSSLEDILYQLTGYN
-649 GGVKFVGYPSEDGTS
+649 GKVKFVGYPSEDGTS
-664 NHTFQIDGSIA
+664 NHAFQIDGAIA

-687 NFMKQFLTED
+687 NFMKQFLNEE
-697 YQSGSN
+697 YQSSYN
-703 VWNFP
+703 IWSFP
-708 INQKAFDQKMK
+708 INQAAFDAKLKEM
-719 DAMTEEYQTDENG
+719 MTEEYQTDDNG
-732 KPTTQTSDEAGYFD
+732 NPIRIPKVTYYTDGNGTMTGY
-746 LGPLDHGESTRREIC
+746 
-761 MALEQMGFEI
+761 
-771 EASHHEVA
+771 
-779 QGQHEID
+779 
-786 FKYAPALECA
+786 
-796 DKIMTFKLAVKSLA
+796 
-810 QKNGLHATFMPKPV
+810 
-824 SGAAGSGMHVNMSL
+824 
-838 FRDGKNAFYD
+838 
-848 EADPRHLSPLAY
+848 
-860 QFIAGLLGHV
+860 
-870 RGCCA
+870 
-875 VTNPLVNSYKRL
+875 
-887 VPGYEA
+887 
-893 PCHLAWSTGNRSALV
+893 STGNGGVAVMQASADGSVEMGENGEVNVYAMTQEQADEILGLINATTAV
-908 RIPTPR
+908 YGYDESIMGIITDEAAPYFAGEKSLDDTV
-914 GNSTRVELRSPDPA
+914 NMIQSRV
-928 CNPYLALAA
+928 
-937 CLAAGLDGIE
+937 
-947 QQMTPPAPLTGNLYE
+947 NLY
-962 VGDASGI
+962 VA
-969 QRLPGSLEEAVR
+969 
-981 ALEADSVITDALGAH
+981 
-996 VTEQYLAGK
+996 EQ
-1005 RRECRSYAAQVSQ
+1005 S
-1018 WELEQYLVAY
+1018 